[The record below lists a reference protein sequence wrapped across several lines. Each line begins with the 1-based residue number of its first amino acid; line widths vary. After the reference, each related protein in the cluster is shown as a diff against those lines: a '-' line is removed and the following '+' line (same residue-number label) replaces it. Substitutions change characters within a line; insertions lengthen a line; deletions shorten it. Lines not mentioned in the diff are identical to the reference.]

1 MKKIFNFKKKKGSPS
16 PSETGSVLSAS
27 YDVKEKDLGKVHKA
41 AFSGDVVKLR
51 QLAKKNDL
59 NQLDKE
65 NRTALHIACACGH
78 RDVVQFLVESKVKLN
93 LCDNQNRSA
102 LMKAVQC
109 EQDRSVS
116 LLLDHEADPNLVDI
130 NGNTALH
137 LAARIPSLPVTLQL
151 LEHSANINVQNK
163 DGNTPLML
171 AVMENHADMTE
182 LLLKEG
188 ADVNVKNQEQR
199 SALMIAAC
207 NGQISMV
214 RLLLQY
220 DADITVKDDKGWSSD
235 DYAVMNGHHAC
246 SHLIIEHGTKRRSLQ
261 SPSHFTASKKKQ
273 TSVLGS
279 PGGIGAG
286 LALGG
291 PALDKDAA
299 GSSSAGAR
307 KDTEDHSHTESI
319 SRASKSGAADSWP
332 SSDDDDDDDD
342 ELDLSPK
349 KQKVNLKQLI
359 STTKREKVE
368 GGQSELKELPSGS
381 KLDVEGNE
389 SPEDESEEGEDDE
402 GEDDDGEEEEEEEE
416 EEGEDDD
423 DDENDENED
432 DEEDDDEEGDE
443 QEETAVACETTGLPG
458 LPKTVAIGT
467 TEQSEMANE
476 NVYQPGW
483 DMMEDSVS
491 GDSPLKVRTY
501 QEEEASEK
509 MDMKETI
516 SEKMLFGGL
525 IPGILNLEDGCL
537 VSAVSFEA
545 RFSDEEDNKEAND
558 SPSPPAEC
566 ETSLPSVDRTS
577 NRNPVESKNENQSDD
592 DVWEDD
598 DDEDEELLKTE
609 KNILEVEPSQGTA
622 IECDPQLLDETD
634 DVPLGQN
641 EGITDLDTSN
651 LDVPSASPKSK
662 AVTTADDDE
671 DDWDDVDEE
680 EEVQTKMPL
689 NLFLTLLGQKEPES
703 PEVSWESGSDK
714 SDGMS
719 EGDKES
725 NMEMPNAE
733 KDQNQEALVQDDNT
747 SRASLEPIEH
757 LSQSPLHEEPGCIDQ
772 SDDSGAI
779 PVSMIVGQS
788 DEDQSI
794 SQEHDSQVKQMQYD
808 FASGSVKVSEIDQI
822 SDVSDN
828 ESLSEEYDVCINDAD
843 LPQASYLSNSSPKCS
858 ATSSPAQ
865 FEKPLLM
872 RSLSNSPKPLN
883 AMSPVP
889 TSPSPKHAP
898 SPRQSAGLC
907 HQHSTATSP
916 QNSSS
921 SNHSPSPLHCSP
933 STPMIVHLDQD
944 SQDMIKS
951 TNPESPQH
959 SSPDSQV
966 EDDLSVE
973 FADERSTEVI
983 EPEPALQEEIPYTVI
998 DEVDLTSDSDEDDG
1012 EEQLEKLH
1020 EQNSVNKSVMEE
1032 RRSKHGSLQEEAST
1046 EDEEEEDEREEP
1058 EEMCEKAKDPQNG
1071 GTSKEKRRDFLSELG
1086 LEKEDENDDSPWDS
1100 ESGSES
1106 PRKKQASAP
1115 HTPAK
1120 SHRSMSSI
1128 YEEYTEV
1135 LRKDEDDEEEK
1146 ETEIPPKV
1154 VKREIASVL
1163 SKLMDSKEANKKT
1176 DLMEELGLGDAD
1188 DLEDASDWDS
1198 ASTTSKASKKFP
1210 VHKLDEEPVFE
1221 SPAASGLPITS
1232 EEQGVDTREHKEAS
1246 PERNKPTTSSTTPLP
1261 SPRSLNPNASSK
1273 PLPLPRLRLDSN
1285 QRPESEE
1292 SDWDLETSSPAKMTN
1307 SLPNVA
1313 EPDTVNR
1320 QEPKAEDVESEDSS
1334 YASEDAAQARE
1345 ALQASSVDITRPSN
1359 LEPLE
1364 RPTSPREDE
1373 QEEKADEIPWEER
1386 YEKIWV
1392 ENNKKETKSQYRN
1405 VAAELKER
1413 FGELEHKEPL
1423 SDLSEQEWK
1432 EDEQGDEEEKKELEK
1447 EADDEDSS
1455 EEEGESIVRP
1465 IARARSAIL
1474 LPIPEQRESSL
1485 EDSQSESVHRTVS
1498 VEVSDAELPSDQ
1510 HNPQII
1516 PEALTDEAQEPENR
1530 TNNTEEPESGS
1541 KDKCPL
1547 ESASEKEPEELHR
1560 PTLLVENELQVP
1572 PKVLEVLS
1580 SDSNKVDE
1588 GLWKS
1593 RLEGNKEQLD
1603 GMRGEQQPSALWDTR
1618 GTRERGEL
1626 DQGEGKETDNNSGN
1640 PKPQQE
1646 GMADGRSLG
1655 REGSVSPR
1663 HLTRSPRSTDR
1674 ARPHGEEDEEEEK
1687 KTVGSQARNLHV
1699 APPLQ
1704 GKPSR
1709 PATHHNGDLESVFD
1723 DSTLSELSE
1732 EDRRSPSSR
1741 RKKEQSTGEL
1751 EMADDF
1757 EDLTQSSDTAT
1768 EELETPVSGYHNAS
1782 LLFKQLDSSYL
1793 DSVSVVK
1800 LQNMFHEYERT
1811 IQRERDRHSRLADK
1825 TSRLEQERNEFKIL
1839 LDDIR
1844 GSKSSLEHLKLE
1856 LETDMNN
1863 LKFLL
1868 RQEQEKHQSALMLY
1882 NKTREQLQRKEEQQR
1897 AEAEECH
1904 KAELKVRSLELEI
1917 RALKNSIKQLEE
1929 DRDESQSLLSH
1940 ERSARALQEE
1950 LLNNH
1955 LRKQQNIE
1963 KENLRNLNKSN
1974 EAMSQLTE
1982 ASDRERELM
1991 QQNRAIQDELN
2002 AARAEL
2008 DHSQCHSRQEESRL
2022 AEERDVLRERLEDAR
2037 RDMKLSEEALAQTV
2051 FQYNGQL
2058 SALKAECSVITAKRE
2073 HERQVRQ
2080 QLEAEAEASRA
2091 RLQAALQEAE
2101 RCQASRTDAE
2111 RTLQRD
2117 REEHQRA
2124 QEKHIFE
2131 SSTQRDTIQS
2141 LSQKL
2146 SKAEARANS
2155 LENECHRNA
2164 LTIAEKGVLL
2174 ETLAREK
2181 DQALAKLK
2189 ELEATVL
2196 NEREQ
2201 ASRAGARQEAMQ
2213 ERLAQA
2219 QSENALL
2226 RQQLEEALNKG
2237 SAKDKAVTDVH
2248 QNFAEMLNQLR
2259 ADGEERVHLVEE
2271 RSKELAKTN
2280 SELRDQNYKL
2290 EQEKADRESSLR
2302 QLQQELAD
2310 CLKKLSM
2317 CEASLEVNTRYRNDL
2332 EEEKARTLKD
2342 MDRLKGKLQE
2352 SEEVYVQAERRIS
2365 QLKSSLDDKER
2376 EACSTAQKLEEAL
2389 AASTGKAQTIKQ
2401 LEEAVQRLEIENAR
2415 LEATA
2420 KQQTNR
2426 IEVLQKGVQEGTV
2439 RSGSSPGEGVRN
2451 RLEDIVTNLQSGKM
2465 TLEEQLNREV
2475 QKQSMLSHNAQD
2487 SQALWEE
2494 ELKSRSR
2501 LGLRLSELE
2510 KEKGE
2515 LTNQMELEKKKAK
2528 KLAEQKKSVDTR
2540 LEQEMKR
2547 NTDLQKEMLKTLLKT
2562 AKKQLREQGG
2572 GQLDSP
2578 LGSFRGDMSHR
2589 LEAESTIS
2597 RMKTRVDELQSQYER
2612 EASRCSRLEEVNRQ
2626 LKEKLSSVKSLSRS
2640 HEQLERS
2647 KRQLEEEVASLRR
2660 QLEAG
2665 VMDQSQAEQYRRETE
2680 ERARQEIR
2688 HKLEEVNLFLQ
2699 TQAASQEALEQMK
2712 AANEA
2717 SQRTQQEQRIRDLE
2731 GELSR
2736 LRSVQQDS
2744 LVQRDSSHTELERY
2758 KQLYSEELRLRKS
2771 LAAKLERSNERLA
2784 EANTKL
2790 LSERQR
2796 SKSLLNSS
2804 IVNGG
2809 LGGPALDVASLGTVG
2824 AYGASLGPLNR
2835 SLGLGTPLLG
2845 TVGESQSSRVE
2856 AYLAKMQT
2864 ELEKNISKELDYGG
2878 TARMSPVGSASGSQN
2893 LNLNVTL
2900 EQPDPVSRA
2909 TQQYLEVLKKNYMI

>member
-16 PSETGSVLSAS
+16 PSETASVLSAS

-41 AFSGDVVKLR
+41 AFSGDVAKLR

-65 NRTALHIACACGH
+65 NRTALHIACSCGH
-78 RDVVQFLVESKVKLN
+78 TDVVQFLVETKVKLN

-116 LLLDHEADPNLVDI
+116 LLLEHEADPNLVDI

-137 LAARIPSLPVTLQL
+137 LAARIPSLPVALQL
-151 LEHSANINVQNK
+151 LEHSANINAQNK

-171 AVMENHADMTE
+171 AVMENHTDMTE

-199 SALMIAAC
+199 SALMIVAC

-279 PGGIGAG
+279 PGGIVAS
-286 LALGG
+286 LPLGG
-291 PALDKDAA
+291 PALDKD
-299 GSSSAGAR
+299 
-307 KDTEDHSHTESI
+307 DTEDISHTDSI

-332 SSDDDDDDDD
+332 SSDDDD
-342 ELDLSPK
+342 ELDLRPK
-349 KQKVNLKQLI
+349 KQKVNLKKLI
-359 STTKREKVE
+359 STSKRENIEVIADRDADKSWSGSE
-368 GGQSELKELPSGS
+368 SELDSEDKGVNRPPLSRPLPSS
-381 KLDVEGNE
+381 STSLQ
-389 SPEDESEEGEDDE
+389 PP
-402 GEDDDGEEEEEEEE
+402 
-416 EEGEDDD
+416 
-423 DDENDENED
+423 
-432 DEEDDDEEGDE
+432 
-443 QEETAVACETTGLPG
+443 VAT
-458 LPKTVAIGT
+458 
-467 TEQSEMANE
+467 
-476 NVYQPGW
+476 
-483 DMMEDSVS
+483 
-491 GDSPLKVRTY
+491 
-501 QEEEASEK
+501 
-509 MDMKETI
+509 
-516 SEKMLFGGL
+516 
-525 IPGILNLEDGCL
+525 
-537 VSAVSFEA
+537 
-545 RFSDEEDNKEAND
+545 
-558 SPSPPAEC
+558 PPA
-566 ETSLPSVDRTS
+566 SLPH
-577 NRNPVESKNENQSDD
+577 P
-592 DVWEDD
+592 
-598 DDEDEELLKTE
+598 
-609 KNILEVEPSQGTA
+609 
-622 IECDPQLLDETD
+622 PQM
-634 DVPLGQN
+634 
-641 EGITDLDTSN
+641 S
-651 LDVPSASPKSK
+651 S
-662 AVTTADDDE
+662 
-671 DDWDDVDEE
+671 
-680 EEVQTKMPL
+680 
-689 NLFLTLLGQKEPES
+689 TLL
-703 PEVSWESGSDK
+703 
-714 SDGMS
+714 
-719 EGDKES
+719 
-725 NMEMPNAE
+725 
-733 KDQNQEALVQDDNT
+733 
-747 SRASLEPIEH
+747 
-757 LSQSPLHEEPGCIDQ
+757 
-772 SDDSGAI
+772 
-779 PVSMIVGQS
+779 
-788 DEDQSI
+788 
-794 SQEHDSQVKQMQYD
+794 
-808 FASGSVKVSEIDQI
+808 
-822 SDVSDN
+822 
-828 ESLSEEYDVCINDAD
+828 
-843 LPQASYLSNSSPKCS
+843 SSTHK
-858 ATSSPAQ
+858 
-865 FEKPLLM
+865 
-872 RSLSNSPKPLN
+872 
-883 AMSPVP
+883 
-889 TSPSPKHAP
+889 
-898 SPRQSAGLC
+898 
-907 HQHSTATSP
+907 
-916 QNSSS
+916 
-921 SNHSPSPLHCSP
+921 
-933 STPMIVHLDQD
+933 
-944 SQDMIKS
+944 
-951 TNPESPQH
+951 
-959 SSPDSQV
+959 
-966 EDDLSVE
+966 
-973 FADERSTEVI
+973 
-983 EPEPALQEEIPYTVI
+983 
-998 DEVDLTSDSDEDDG
+998 
-1012 EEQLEKLH
+1012 
-1020 EQNSVNKSVMEE
+1020 
-1032 RRSKHGSLQEEAST
+1032 EEAST
-1046 EDEEEEDEREEP
+1046 EDEEEEDVEEEEDEREEL
-1058 EEMCEKAKDPQNG
+1058 EEICEKSNAPQNG
-1071 GTSKEKRRDFLSELG
+1071 GTSKDKRRDFLSELG
-1086 LEKEDENDDSPWDS
+1086 LEKDENDDSPWDS
-1100 ESGSES
+1100 EQSGSES
-1106 PRKKQASAP
+1106 PRKKQASGLQ
-1115 HTPAK
+1115 TPAK
-1120 SHRSMSSI
+1120 SHKSMSSI
-1128 YEEYTEV
+1128 CEENTEV
-1135 LRKDEDDEEEK
+1135 LRNDEDDVEEK

-1154 VKREIASVL
+1154 IKREPVSVL

-1198 ASTTSKASKKFP
+1198 ASTTSKASKNFP
-1210 VHKLDEEPVFE
+1210 VHKLEEEPVFE
-1221 SPAASGLPITS
+1221 SPAASALPITPQQQ
-1232 EEQGVDTREHKEAS
+1232 EVVTKEHEEAS
-1246 PERNKPTTSSTTPLP
+1246 PERNKPTTSSTQPLP
-1261 SPRSLNPNASSK
+1261 SPRSLNPNGSSK
-1273 PLPLPRLRLDSN
+1273 PRPLPRLRLDSN

-1292 SDWDLETSSPAKMTN
+1292 SDWDTDTSSPAKTTN
-1307 SLPNVA
+1307 SLPNVTESNA
-1313 EPDTVNR
+1313 VHQ
-1320 QEPKAEDVESEDSS
+1320 QEPKAEDDESENSS
-1334 YASEDAAQARE
+1334 DASENADQARE
-1345 ALQASSVDITRPSN
+1345 ALQTSSVDINKPSN
-1359 LEPLE
+1359 EPLKL
-1364 RPTSPREDE
+1364 PTSPREDE
-1373 QEEKADEIPWEER
+1373 QDEKTDEIPWEER

-1392 ENNKKETKSQYRN
+1392 ETEKKETKSQYKN
-1405 VAAELKER
+1405 VAAELKEK
-1413 FGELEHKEPL
+1413 FGELEHKEPG
-1423 SDLSEQEWK
+1423 DLLEQEWQQAQQK
-1432 EDEQGDEEEKKELEK
+1432 DEEEIKEVEK
-1447 EADDEDSS
+1447 EADEDDSS
-1455 EEEGESIVRP
+1455 EEEGEPIVRP

-1474 LPIPEQRESSL
+1474 LPIPEQRESGL

-1516 PEALTDEAQEPENR
+1516 PESLTNEAQQPENR
-1530 TNNTEEPESGS
+1530 ADGTDDNEGANSESKENCQQESGFGV
-1541 KDKCPL
+1541 
-1547 ESASEKEPEELHR
+1547 EEELEELYR
-1560 PTLLVENELQVP
+1560 PPLLAENELKVP
-1572 PKVLEVLS
+1572 PKILEVLS
-1580 SDSNKVDE
+1580 SDSDEVDE

-1593 RLEGNKEQLD
+1593 RLEGGKEQTD
-1603 GMRGEQQPSALWDTR
+1603 VMRGERQPSALWDSGGSR
-1618 GTRERGEL
+1618 GRAEL
-1626 DQGEGKETDNNSGN
+1626 DQGKGKKTDTNSGN
-1640 PKPQQE
+1640 PKPRQE

-1663 HLTRSPRSTDR
+1663 HLSRSPRSTDR
-1674 ARPHGEEDEEEEK
+1674 APPHGEEDEKEEEK
-1687 KTVGSQARNLHV
+1687 KTVGSQARNLCV
-1699 APPLQ
+1699 APPPLQ

-1768 EELETPVSGYHNAS
+1768 EELETPVSGYRNAS
-1782 LLFKQLDSSYL
+1782 LLFKQLDSSFM

-1825 TSRLEQERNEFKIL
+1825 TSQLEQERNELKIL
-1839 LDDIR
+1839 LDEIR
-1844 GSKSSLEHLKLE
+1844 GSKSSLEHLRLE

-1897 AEAEECH
+1897 AEAEERH

-1929 DRDESQSLLSH
+1929 DRDESQRLLSH
-1940 ERSARALQEE
+1940 ERSARALHEE

-1955 LRKQQNIE
+1955 LRKQQDIE
-1963 KENLRNLNKSN
+1963 EENLRNLNKSN

-1991 QQNRAIQDELN
+1991 QQNRALQDELN
-2002 AARAEL
+2002 SSRAEL
-2008 DHSQCHSRQEESRL
+2008 DRSQCHSRQEESRL
-2022 AEERDVLRERLEDAR
+2022 AEERDALRERLEDTR

-2058 SALKAECSVITAKRE
+2058 GALKAECSVVTAKLE

-2117 REEHQRA
+2117 REEHQRT

-2155 LENECHRNA
+2155 LENECHRNS
-2164 LTIAEKGVLL
+2164 LTIAEKAVLL

-2181 DQALAKLK
+2181 DQAQAKLK
-2189 ELEATVL
+2189 EQEATVL
-2196 NEREQ
+2196 SEREL
-2201 ASRAGARQEAMQ
+2201 ASRAGAKLEALQ

-2219 QSENALL
+2219 QSEGALL

-2259 ADGEERVHLVEE
+2259 ADGEERVQLVEE
-2271 RSKELAKTN
+2271 RSKELARTN
-2280 SELRDQNYKL
+2280 GELREQNYKL
-2290 EQEKADRESSLR
+2290 EQEKAERETSLR

-2310 CLKKLSM
+2310 SLKKLSM

-2342 MDRLKGKLQE
+2342 MDRLKAKLQE

-2365 QLKSSLDDKER
+2365 HLKSSLDDKER

-2389 AASTGKAQTIKQ
+2389 SASTGKEQTIRQ

-2415 LEATA
+2415 LEATT
-2420 KQQTNR
+2420 KQQSNR
-2426 IEVLQKGVQEGTV
+2426 IEALQKGVQEGTV
-2439 RSGSSPGEGVRN
+2439 VRN
-2451 RLEDIVTNLQSGKM
+2451 RLEDLVTNLQSSKM

-2487 SQALWEE
+2487 SQTLWEE
-2494 ELKSRSR
+2494 ELKGRSR

-2510 KEKGE
+2510 REKGE

-2528 KLAEQKKSVDTR
+2528 KLAEHKKSVDTR

-2547 NTDLQKEMLKTLLKT
+2547 NTDLQKEMYRLKTLLKT
-2562 AKKQLREQGG
+2562 AKKQLRDQGPP
-2572 GQLDSP
+2572 QLDSP
-2578 LGSFRGDMSHR
+2578 LASFRGDMSHR
-2589 LEAESTIS
+2589 LEAESAST
-2597 RMKTRVDELQSQYER
+2597 RMKTRMDELQSQFER

-2626 LKEKLSSVKSLSRS
+2626 LKEKLASVKGLSRS
-2640 HEQLERS
+2640 HEQTERS
-2647 KRQLEEEVASLRR
+2647 KRQLEEEVAGLRR
-2660 QLEAG
+2660 QLEDG
-2665 VMDQSQAEQYRRETE
+2665 VMNQSQAEQYRRETE
-2680 ERARQEIR
+2680 ERARHEIR

-2712 AANEA
+2712 AVNEA
-2717 SQRTQQEQRIRDLE
+2717 SQRAQMEQRIKDLE

-2736 LRSVQQDS
+2736 TRSVQQDS
-2744 LVQRDSSHTELERY
+2744 LVQRDSSRTELERY

-2771 LAAKLERSNERLA
+2771 LASKLERSNERLA

-2796 SKSLLNSS
+2796 SKSLLTSS
-2804 IVNGG
+2804 FVNGS
-2809 LGGPALDVASLGTVG
+2809 LGGPALDVASLGSVG

-2845 TVGESQSSRVE
+2845 TVGESQSNRVE

-2864 ELEKNISKELDYGG
+2864 ELEKNISKELDYVTGELEGG
-2878 TARMSPVGSASGSQN
+2878 SARLSPVGSASGSQN
-2893 LNLNVTL
+2893 LNLNVTQ
-2900 EQPDPVSRA
+2900 EQTDPVSRA

>member
-16 PSETGSVLSAS
+16 PSETASVLSAS

-41 AFSGDVVKLR
+41 AFSGDVAKLR

-78 RDVVQFLVESKVKLN
+78 TDVVQFLVESKVKLN

-116 LLLDHEADPNLVDI
+116 LLLEHEADPNLVDI

-137 LAARIPSLPVTLQL
+137 LAARIPTLPVALQL
-151 LEHSANINVQNK
+151 LEHSANINAQNK

-199 SALMIAAC
+199 SALMIVAC

-261 SPSHFTASKKKQ
+261 SPSHFTSSKKKQ
-273 TSVLGS
+273 ASVLGS
-279 PGGIGAG
+279 PGGIVAG
-286 LALGG
+286 LPLGV

-299 GSSSAGAR
+299 GSSSAGAG
-307 KDTEDHSHTESI
+307 KDTEDNSHTDSI

-332 SSDDDDDDDD
+332 SSDDDD

-349 KQKVNLKQLI
+349 KQKVNLKKLI
-359 STTKREKVE
+359 STSKREKIEVIADRDADKSWSGSE
-368 GGQSELKELPSGS
+368 SELDCEDKGVNRPPLSRPLPSS
-381 KLDVEGNE
+381 STSLQ
-389 SPEDESEEGEDDE
+389 PP
-402 GEDDDGEEEEEEEE
+402 
-416 EEGEDDD
+416 
-423 DDENDENED
+423 
-432 DEEDDDEEGDE
+432 
-443 QEETAVACETTGLPG
+443 VAT
-458 LPKTVAIGT
+458 
-467 TEQSEMANE
+467 
-476 NVYQPGW
+476 
-483 DMMEDSVS
+483 
-491 GDSPLKVRTY
+491 
-501 QEEEASEK
+501 
-509 MDMKETI
+509 
-516 SEKMLFGGL
+516 
-525 IPGILNLEDGCL
+525 
-537 VSAVSFEA
+537 
-545 RFSDEEDNKEAND
+545 
-558 SPSPPAEC
+558 PPA
-566 ETSLPSVDRTS
+566 SLPHPPQMSSTPFS
-577 NRNPVESKNENQSDD
+577 STHK
-592 DVWEDD
+592 EDAS
-598 DDEDEELLKTE
+598 TE
-609 KNILEVEPSQGTA
+609 
-622 IECDPQLLDETD
+622 
-634 DVPLGQN
+634 
-641 EGITDLDTSN
+641 
-651 LDVPSASPKSK
+651 
-662 AVTTADDDE
+662 
-671 DDWDDVDEE
+671 DEE
-680 EEVQTKMPL
+680 EEDV
-689 NLFLTLLGQKEPES
+689 
-703 PEVSWESGSDK
+703 
-714 SDGMS
+714 
-719 EGDKES
+719 
-725 NMEMPNAE
+725 
-733 KDQNQEALVQDDNT
+733 
-747 SRASLEPIEH
+747 
-757 LSQSPLHEEPGCIDQ
+757 EE
-772 SDDSGAI
+772 
-779 PVSMIVGQS
+779 
-788 DEDQSI
+788 ED
-794 SQEHDSQVKQMQYD
+794 V
-808 FASGSVKVSEIDQI
+808 
-822 SDVSDN
+822 
-828 ESLSEEYDVCINDAD
+828 
-843 LPQASYLSNSSPKCS
+843 
-858 ATSSPAQ
+858 
-865 FEKPLLM
+865 
-872 RSLSNSPKPLN
+872 
-883 AMSPVP
+883 
-889 TSPSPKHAP
+889 
-898 SPRQSAGLC
+898 
-907 HQHSTATSP
+907 
-916 QNSSS
+916 
-921 SNHSPSPLHCSP
+921 
-933 STPMIVHLDQD
+933 
-944 SQDMIKS
+944 
-951 TNPESPQH
+951 
-959 SSPDSQV
+959 
-966 EDDLSVE
+966 
-973 FADERSTEVI
+973 
-983 EPEPALQEEIPYTVI
+983 
-998 DEVDLTSDSDEDDG
+998 
-1012 EEQLEKLH
+1012 
-1020 EQNSVNKSVMEE
+1020 
-1032 RRSKHGSLQEEAST
+1032 
-1046 EDEEEEDEREEP
+1046 EEEEDEREEP
-1058 EEMCEKAKDPQNG
+1058 EEMCEKSNVPQNG
-1071 GTSKEKRRDFLSELG
+1071 GTSEDKRRDFLSELG

-1100 ESGSES
+1100 EHHNHPKTGFPQPVLRKPLQSGSES
-1106 PRKKQASAP
+1106 PRKKQASGP

-1120 SHRSMSSI
+1120 PHKSMSSI
-1128 YEEYTEV
+1128 CEENTEDFLYVPSFVRGGRDINLLRSIGQPGGCRPMV
-1135 LRKDEDDEEEK
+1135 LRNDEDDVEEK
-1146 ETEIPPKV
+1146 ETEIPPQV
-1154 VKREIASVL
+1154 IKREPVSVL

-1198 ASTTSKASKKFP
+1198 ASTTSKASKNFP
-1210 VHKLDEEPVFE
+1210 VHKLEEEPVFE
-1221 SPAASGLPITS
+1221 SPAASALPITPQQQ
-1232 EEQGVDTREHKEAS
+1232 EVDTRKHEEAS
-1246 PERNKPTTSSTTPLP
+1246 PERNKPTTSSTQPLP
-1261 SPRSLNPNASSK
+1261 SPRSLNPDGSSK
-1273 PLPLPRLRLDSN
+1273 PRPLPQLRLDSN

-1292 SDWDLETSSPAKMTN
+1292 SDWDTDTSSPAKTTN
-1307 SLPNVA
+1307 SLPNIA
-1313 EPDTVNR
+1313 EPDAV
-1320 QEPKAEDVESEDSS
+1320 QPKAEDDESENSS
-1334 YASEDAAQARE
+1334 DASE
-1345 ALQASSVDITRPSN
+1345 N
-1359 LEPLE
+1359 
-1364 RPTSPREDE
+1364 
-1373 QEEKADEIPWEER
+1373 AD
-1386 YEKIWV
+1386 
-1392 ENNKKETKSQYRN
+1392 QGG
-1405 VAAELKER
+1405 KER
-1413 FGELEHKEPL
+1413 
-1423 SDLSEQEWK
+1423 
-1432 EDEQGDEEEKKELEK
+1432 
-1447 EADDEDSS
+1447 
-1455 EEEGESIVRP
+1455 
-1465 IARARSAIL
+1465 
-1474 LPIPEQRESSL
+1474 
-1485 EDSQSESVHRTVS
+1485 T
-1498 VEVSDAELPSDQ
+1498 
-1510 HNPQII
+1510 
-1516 PEALTDEAQEPENR
+1516 
-1530 TNNTEEPESGS
+1530 
-1541 KDKCPL
+1541 
-1547 ESASEKEPEELHR
+1547 
-1560 PTLLVENELQVP
+1560 
-1572 PKVLEVLS
+1572 
-1580 SDSNKVDE
+1580 
-1588 GLWKS
+1588 
-1593 RLEGNKEQLD
+1593 D
-1603 GMRGEQQPSALWDTR
+1603 GMRGEHQPSALWDTGGSR
-1618 GTRERGEL
+1618 AEL
-1626 DQGEGKETDNNSGN
+1626 DQGKGKKTDTNSGN

-1646 GMADGRSLG
+1646 GMADGRCLE

-1674 ARPHGEEDEEEEK
+1674 APPHGEEDEKEEEK
-1687 KTVGSQARNLHV
+1687 KTVGSQARNLCV

-1709 PATHHNGDLESVFD
+1709 PATRHNGDLESVFD

-1768 EELETPVSGYHNAS
+1768 EELETPVSGYRNVS

-1825 TSRLEQERNEFKIL
+1825 TSQLEQERNELKIL
-1839 LDDIR
+1839 LDEIR

-1897 AEAEECH
+1897 AEAEERH

-1929 DRDESQSLLSH
+1929 DRDESQRLLSH
-1940 ERSARALQEE
+1940 ERSARALHEE

-1955 LRKQQNIE
+1955 LRKQQDIE
-1963 KENLRNLNKSN
+1963 EENLRNLNKSN

-1991 QQNRAIQDELN
+1991 QQNRTLQDELN

-2008 DHSQCHSRQEESRL
+2008 DRSQCHSRQEESRL
-2022 AEERDVLRERLEDAR
+2022 AEERDALRERLEDTR

-2058 SALKAECSVITAKRE
+2058 SALKAECSVITAKME

-2164 LTIAEKGVLL
+2164 LTIAEKAVLL

-2181 DQALAKLK
+2181 DQVQAKLK

-2196 NEREQ
+2196 SEREQ
-2201 ASRAGARQEAMQ
+2201 ASRAGAKLEAMQ
-2213 ERLAQA
+2213 ERLAQT
-2219 QSENALL
+2219 QSEGALL

-2271 RSKELAKTN
+2271 RSNELAKTN
-2280 SELRDQNYKL
+2280 SELREQNYKL
-2290 EQEKADRESSLR
+2290 EQEKAERETSLR

-2376 EACSTAQKLEEAL
+2376 EACSTAKKLEEAL
-2389 AASTGKAQTIKQ
+2389 AASTGKEQTIRQ

-2415 LEATA
+2415 LEATT

-2426 IEVLQKGVQEGTV
+2426 IEALQKGVQEGAV
-2439 RSGSSPGEGVRN
+2439 LSGSSPGEGVRN
-2451 RLEDIVTNLQSGKM
+2451 RLEDLVTNLQSSKM

-2475 QKQSMLSHNAQD
+2475 QKQSMISHNAQD

-2547 NTDLQKEMLKTLLKT
+2547 NTDLQKEMYRLKTLLKT

-2572 GQLDSP
+2572 AQLDST

-2589 LEAESTIS
+2589 LEAESSFS
-2597 RMKTRVDELQSQYER
+2597 RMKTRMDELQSQYER

-2626 LKEKLSSVKSLSRS
+2626 LKEKLASVKGLSRS
-2640 HEQLERS
+2640 HEQMERS
-2647 KRQLEEEVASLRR
+2647 KRQLEEEVAGLRR

-2717 SQRTQQEQRIRDLE
+2717 SQRSQLEQRIKDLE
-2731 GELSR
+2731 GELGR

-2744 LVQRDSSHTELERY
+2744 LVQRDSSRSELERY
-2758 KQLYSEELRLRKS
+2758 RQLYGEELRLRKS
-2771 LAAKLERSNERLA
+2771 LASKLERSNERLA

-2796 SKSLLNSS
+2796 SKSLLTSS
-2804 IVNGG
+2804 IVNGS
-2809 LGGPALDVASLGTVG
+2809 LGGPALDVASLGSVG

-2845 TVGESQSSRVE
+2845 TVGESQSNRVE

-2864 ELEKNISKELDYGG
+2864 ELERNISKELDYGELEG
-2878 TARMSPVGSASGSQN
+2878 GSARMSPVGSASGSQN
-2893 LNLNVTL
+2893 LNVTL
-2900 EQPDPVSRA
+2900 EQKDPVSRA

>member
-1 MKKIFNFKKKKGSPS
+1 MKKIFNFKKKKGSRS

-27 YDVKEKDLGKVHKA
+27 YDVKEKDLAKIHKA
-41 AFSGDVVKLR
+41 AFSGDVAKIR

-78 RDVVQFLVESKVKLN
+78 TDVVQFLVESKVKLN

-116 LLLDHEADPNLVDI
+116 LLLEHEADPNLVDI

-137 LAARIPSLPVTLQL
+137 LAARIPSLPVALQL
-151 LEHSANINVQNK
+151 LEHSANINAQNK

-188 ADVNVKNQEQR
+188 AEVNVKNQEQR

-261 SPSHFTASKKKQ
+261 SPSHFTGSKKKP

-286 LALGG
+286 LSLGG

-299 GSSSAGAR
+299 GSSSAGAG
-307 KDTEDHSHTESI
+307 KDTEYNSHTESI
-319 SRASKSGAADSWP
+319 SRASKSGAADPWP
-332 SSDDDDDDDD
+332 SSDDDDD

-349 KQKVNLKQLI
+349 KHKVNLKKLI
-359 STTKREKVE
+359 SSTKREKVE
-368 GGQSELKELPSGS
+368 VIVDRDADKSWSGSESEPDSGNKGEIHHPLSRPLPSS
-381 KLDVEGNE
+381 
-389 SPEDESEEGEDDE
+389 S
-402 GEDDDGEEEEEEEE
+402 
-416 EEGEDDD
+416 
-423 DDENDENED
+423 
-432 DEEDDDEEGDE
+432 
-443 QEETAVACETTGLPG
+443 TALHPPVATPPASLPH
-458 LPKTVAIGT
+458 PPQMSSTPFSST
-467 TEQSEMANE
+467 
-476 NVYQPGW
+476 
-483 DMMEDSVS
+483 
-491 GDSPLKVRTY
+491 LKV
-501 QEEEASEK
+501 
-509 MDMKETI
+509 
-516 SEKMLFGGL
+516 
-525 IPGILNLEDGCL
+525 
-537 VSAVSFEA
+537 
-545 RFSDEEDNKEAND
+545 
-558 SPSPPAEC
+558 
-566 ETSLPSVDRTS
+566 
-577 NRNPVESKNENQSDD
+577 
-592 DVWEDD
+592 
-598 DDEDEELLKTE
+598 
-609 KNILEVEPSQGTA
+609 
-622 IECDPQLLDETD
+622 
-634 DVPLGQN
+634 
-641 EGITDLDTSN
+641 
-651 LDVPSASPKSK
+651 
-662 AVTTADDDE
+662 
-671 DDWDDVDEE
+671 
-680 EEVQTKMPL
+680 
-689 NLFLTLLGQKEPES
+689 TLS
-703 PEVSWESGSDK
+703 
-714 SDGMS
+714 
-719 EGDKES
+719 
-725 NMEMPNAE
+725 
-733 KDQNQEALVQDDNT
+733 
-747 SRASLEPIEH
+747 
-757 LSQSPLHEEPGCIDQ
+757 
-772 SDDSGAI
+772 
-779 PVSMIVGQS
+779 
-788 DEDQSI
+788 
-794 SQEHDSQVKQMQYD
+794 
-808 FASGSVKVSEIDQI
+808 
-822 SDVSDN
+822 
-828 ESLSEEYDVCINDAD
+828 
-843 LPQASYLSNSSPKCS
+843 
-858 ATSSPAQ
+858 
-865 FEKPLLM
+865 
-872 RSLSNSPKPLN
+872 
-883 AMSPVP
+883 
-889 TSPSPKHAP
+889 
-898 SPRQSAGLC
+898 
-907 HQHSTATSP
+907 
-916 QNSSS
+916 
-921 SNHSPSPLHCSP
+921 
-933 STPMIVHLDQD
+933 
-944 SQDMIKS
+944 
-951 TNPESPQH
+951 
-959 SSPDSQV
+959 
-966 EDDLSVE
+966 
-973 FADERSTEVI
+973 
-983 EPEPALQEEIPYTVI
+983 
-998 DEVDLTSDSDEDDG
+998 
-1012 EEQLEKLH
+1012 
-1020 EQNSVNKSVMEE
+1020 
-1032 RRSKHGSLQEEAST
+1032 
-1046 EDEEEEDEREEP
+1046 DEEEEDEEDEDEREEL
-1058 EEMCEKAKDPQNG
+1058 EEMCDKAKGPQNG
-1071 GTSKEKRRDFLSELG
+1071 ATSKEKRRDFLSELG

-1106 PRKKQASAP
+1106 PQKKQASDL

-1120 SHRSMSSI
+1120 LHRSMSSI
-1128 YEEYTEV
+1128 CEENSEDFLYVPSFVRGGRNSNLVRSLGQPGACRPMV

-1154 VKREIASVL
+1154 VKRETVSVL

-1210 VHKLDEEPVFE
+1210 VHKLDEEPIFE
-1221 SPAASGLPITS
+1221 SPAASVLPITS
-1232 EEQGVDTREHKEAS
+1232 EEQDMDTREHKEAS
-1246 PERNKPTTSSTTPLP
+1246 PERNKPTTLSTTPQP

-1273 PLPLPRLRLDSN
+1273 PQALPRLRLDSN
-1285 QRPESEE
+1285 QRLESEE
-1292 SDWDLETSSPAKMTN
+1292 SDLDLETSSPAKMTN
-1307 SLPNVA
+1307 SLPNIA
-1313 EPDTVNR
+1313 EPDAVHR
-1320 QEPKAEDVESEDSS
+1320 QEPKAKDVESENSS
-1334 YASEDAAQARE
+1334 YTSEDA
-1345 ALQASSVDITRPSN
+1345 
-1359 LEPLE
+1359 
-1364 RPTSPREDE
+1364 
-1373 QEEKADEIPWEER
+1373 
-1386 YEKIWV
+1386 
-1392 ENNKKETKSQYRN
+1392 
-1405 VAAELKER
+1405 
-1413 FGELEHKEPL
+1413 
-1423 SDLSEQEWK
+1423 
-1432 EDEQGDEEEKKELEK
+1432 
-1447 EADDEDSS
+1447 
-1455 EEEGESIVRP
+1455 
-1465 IARARSAIL
+1465 
-1474 LPIPEQRESSL
+1474 
-1485 EDSQSESVHRTVS
+1485 
-1498 VEVSDAELPSDQ
+1498 DQ
-1510 HNPQII
+1510 
-1516 PEALTDEAQEPENR
+1516 
-1530 TNNTEEPESGS
+1530 
-1541 KDKCPL
+1541 
-1547 ESASEKEPEELHR
+1547 
-1560 PTLLVENELQVP
+1560 
-1572 PKVLEVLS
+1572 
-1580 SDSNKVDE
+1580 
-1588 GLWKS
+1588 
-1593 RLEGNKEQLD
+1593 GNKEQLD
-1603 GMRGEQQPSALWDTR
+1603 SMKGEHLPSALWDTR

-1626 DQGEGKETDNNSGN
+1626 DQAKGKKTDNNSGN
-1640 PKPQQE
+1640 LKPQQK

-1687 KTVGSQARNLHV
+1687 KTVGSQARNLRV

-1709 PATHHNGDLESVFD
+1709 PATRHNGDLESVFD

-1751 EMADDF
+1751 EMGDDF

-1825 TSRLEQERNEFKIL
+1825 TSQLEQERNELKIL
-1839 LDDIR
+1839 LDEIR
-1844 GSKSSLEHLKLE
+1844 GSKTGLEHLKLE

-1868 RQEQEKHQSALMLY
+1868 RQEQEKHQSAHMLY

-1897 AEAEECH
+1897 AEAEERH

-1929 DRDESQSLLSH
+1929 DRDESQRLLSH

-1963 KENLRNLNKSN
+1963 EENLRNLNKSN

-1991 QQNRAIQDELN
+1991 QQNRALQDDLN
-2002 AARAEL
+2002 TARAEL
-2008 DHSQCHSRQEESRL
+2008 DRSQCHSRQEESRL
-2022 AEERDVLRERLEDAR
+2022 AEERDALRERLEDAR

-2058 SALKAECSVITAKRE
+2058 SALKAECSVITAKLE

-2080 QLEAEAEASRA
+2080 QLEAEAEASRG

-2111 RTLQRD
+2111 RSLQRD

-2196 NEREQ
+2196 SEREQ
-2201 ASRAGARQEAMQ
+2201 ASRAGARQEAVQ

-2237 SAKDKAVTDVH
+2237 SAKEKAVTDVQ

-2332 EEEKARTLKD
+2332 EEEKVRTHKD
-2342 MDRLKGKLQE
+2342 MDRLRGKLQE

-2389 AASTGKAQTIKQ
+2389 AASTSKEQTIKQ

-2415 LEATA
+2415 LEATT

-2439 RSGSSPGEGVRN
+2439 LSGSSPGEGVRN
-2451 RLEDIVTNLQSGKM
+2451 RLEDIVTNLQSSKM

-2494 ELKSRSR
+2494 ELKGRSR

-2528 KLAEQKKSVDTR
+2528 KLSEQKKSVDTR

-2547 NTDLQKEMLKTLLKT
+2547 NTDLQKEMYRLKTLLKT

-2578 LGSFRGDMSHR
+2578 LGSFRADMSHR
-2589 LEAESTIS
+2589 LEAESAVS

-2647 KRQLEEEVASLRR
+2647 KRQLEEEVSSLRR

-2717 SQRTQQEQRIRDLE
+2717 SQRAQLEQRIRDLE

-2736 LRSVQQDS
+2736 LRSIQQDS
-2744 LVQRDSSHTELERY
+2744 LVQRDSSNTELERY

-2796 SKSLLNSS
+2796 SKSLLTSS
-2804 IVNGG
+2804 IGNAG
-2809 LGGPALDVASLGTVG
+2809 LGGPALDMASVG

-2878 TARMSPVGSASGSQN
+2878 TARMSPVGSASSSQNQN
-2893 LNLNVTL
+2893 LNLTL

>member
-1 MKKIFNFKKKKGSPS
+1 MKKIFNFKKKKGSRS

-27 YDVKEKDLGKVHKA
+27 YDLKEKDLAKIHKA
-41 AFSGDVVKLR
+41 AFSGDVAKIR

-78 RDVVQFLVESKVKLN
+78 TDVVQFLVESKAKLN

-116 LLLDHEADPNLVDI
+116 LLLEHEADPNLVDI

-137 LAARIPSLPVTLQL
+137 LSARIPSLPVALQL
-151 LEHSANINVQNK
+151 LEHSANINAQNK

-188 ADVNVKNQEQR
+188 AEVNVKNQEQR

-207 NGQISMV
+207 SGQISMV

-261 SPSHFTASKKKQ
+261 SPSHFTGSKKKP

-299 GSSSAGAR
+299 GSSSAGAG
-307 KDTEDHSHTESI
+307 KDTEDNSHTESI

-332 SSDDDDDDDD
+332 SSDDDDD

-349 KQKVNLKQLI
+349 KHKVNLKKLI
-359 STTKREKVE
+359 SSTKREKVE
-368 GGQSELKELPSGS
+368 VIVDRDADKSWSGSESEPDSGNKGEIHHPLSRPLPSSSTALHPPVATPPASLPHPPQMSSTPFSSTLKE
-381 KLDVEGNE
+381 
-389 SPEDESEEGEDDE
+389 ED
-402 GEDDDGEEEEEEEE
+402 
-416 EEGEDDD
+416 
-423 DDENDENED
+423 
-432 DEEDDDEEGDE
+432 
-443 QEETAVACETTGLPG
+443 
-458 LPKTVAIGT
+458 
-467 TEQSEMANE
+467 
-476 NVYQPGW
+476 
-483 DMMEDSVS
+483 
-491 GDSPLKVRTY
+491 
-501 QEEEASEK
+501 
-509 MDMKETI
+509 
-516 SEKMLFGGL
+516 
-525 IPGILNLEDGCL
+525 
-537 VSAVSFEA
+537 
-545 RFSDEEDNKEAND
+545 
-558 SPSPPAEC
+558 
-566 ETSLPSVDRTS
+566 
-577 NRNPVESKNENQSDD
+577 
-592 DVWEDD
+592 
-598 DDEDEELLKTE
+598 
-609 KNILEVEPSQGTA
+609 
-622 IECDPQLLDETD
+622 
-634 DVPLGQN
+634 
-641 EGITDLDTSN
+641 
-651 LDVPSASPKSK
+651 
-662 AVTTADDDE
+662 
-671 DDWDDVDEE
+671 
-680 EEVQTKMPL
+680 
-689 NLFLTLLGQKEPES
+689 
-703 PEVSWESGSDK
+703 
-714 SDGMS
+714 
-719 EGDKES
+719 
-725 NMEMPNAE
+725 
-733 KDQNQEALVQDDNT
+733 
-747 SRASLEPIEH
+747 
-757 LSQSPLHEEPGCIDQ
+757 
-772 SDDSGAI
+772 
-779 PVSMIVGQS
+779 
-788 DEDQSI
+788 
-794 SQEHDSQVKQMQYD
+794 
-808 FASGSVKVSEIDQI
+808 
-822 SDVSDN
+822 
-828 ESLSEEYDVCINDAD
+828 
-843 LPQASYLSNSSPKCS
+843 
-858 ATSSPAQ
+858 
-865 FEKPLLM
+865 
-872 RSLSNSPKPLN
+872 
-883 AMSPVP
+883 
-889 TSPSPKHAP
+889 
-898 SPRQSAGLC
+898 
-907 HQHSTATSP
+907 
-916 QNSSS
+916 
-921 SNHSPSPLHCSP
+921 
-933 STPMIVHLDQD
+933 
-944 SQDMIKS
+944 
-951 TNPESPQH
+951 
-959 SSPDSQV
+959 
-966 EDDLSVE
+966 
-973 FADERSTEVI
+973 
-983 EPEPALQEEIPYTVI
+983 
-998 DEVDLTSDSDEDDG
+998 
-1012 EEQLEKLH
+1012 
-1020 EQNSVNKSVMEE
+1020 
-1032 RRSKHGSLQEEAST
+1032 ST
-1046 EDEEEEDEREEP
+1046 EDEEEEEDEDEREEL
-1058 EEMCEKAKDPQNG
+1058 EEMCDKAKDPQNG
-1071 GTSKEKRRDFLSELG
+1071 ATSKEKRRDFLSELG

-1106 PRKKQASAP
+1106 PQKKQASDL

-1128 YEEYTEV
+1128 CEENTEV

-1146 ETEIPPKV
+1146 EAEIPPKV
-1154 VKREIASVL
+1154 VKRETVSVL

-1221 SPAASGLPITS
+1221 SPAASVLPITS
-1232 EEQGVDTREHKEAS
+1232 EEQDMDTREHKEAS
-1246 PERNKPTTSSTTPLP
+1246 PERNKPTISSTTPQP

-1273 PLPLPRLRLDSN
+1273 PQALPRLRLDSS
-1285 QRPESEE
+1285 QRLEGEE
-1292 SDWDLETSSPAKMTN
+1292 SDLDLETSSPAKMTY

-1313 EPDTVNR
+1313 EPDAVHR

-1334 YASEDAAQARE
+1334 YASEDA
-1345 ALQASSVDITRPSN
+1345 
-1359 LEPLE
+1359 
-1364 RPTSPREDE
+1364 
-1373 QEEKADEIPWEER
+1373 
-1386 YEKIWV
+1386 
-1392 ENNKKETKSQYRN
+1392 
-1405 VAAELKER
+1405 
-1413 FGELEHKEPL
+1413 
-1423 SDLSEQEWK
+1423 
-1432 EDEQGDEEEKKELEK
+1432 
-1447 EADDEDSS
+1447 
-1455 EEEGESIVRP
+1455 
-1465 IARARSAIL
+1465 
-1474 LPIPEQRESSL
+1474 
-1485 EDSQSESVHRTVS
+1485 
-1498 VEVSDAELPSDQ
+1498 DQ
-1510 HNPQII
+1510 
-1516 PEALTDEAQEPENR
+1516 
-1530 TNNTEEPESGS
+1530 
-1541 KDKCPL
+1541 
-1547 ESASEKEPEELHR
+1547 
-1560 PTLLVENELQVP
+1560 
-1572 PKVLEVLS
+1572 
-1580 SDSNKVDE
+1580 
-1588 GLWKS
+1588 
-1593 RLEGNKEQLD
+1593 GNKEQLD
-1603 GMRGEQQPSALWDTR
+1603 SMKGEHLPSALWDTR

-1626 DQGEGKETDNNSGN
+1626 DQGKGKKIDNNSGN
-1640 PKPQQE
+1640 LKPQQK
-1646 GMADGRSLG
+1646 GMDDGRSLG

-1687 KTVGSQARNLHV
+1687 KTVGSQARNLRV

-1709 PATHHNGDLESVFD
+1709 PATRHNGDLESVFD

-1751 EMADDF
+1751 EMGDDF

-1825 TSRLEQERNEFKIL
+1825 TSQLEQERNELKIL
-1839 LDDIR
+1839 LDEIR
-1844 GSKSSLEHLKLE
+1844 GSKTGLEHLKLE

-1868 RQEQEKHQSALMLY
+1868 RQEQEKHQSAHMLY

-1897 AEAEECH
+1897 AEAEERH

-1929 DRDESQSLLSH
+1929 DRDESQRLLSH

-1963 KENLRNLNKSN
+1963 EENLRNLNKSN

-1991 QQNRAIQDELN
+1991 QQNRVLQDDLN
-2002 AARAEL
+2002 TARAEL
-2008 DHSQCHSRQEESRL
+2008 DRSQCHSRQEESRL
-2022 AEERDVLRERLEDAR
+2022 AEERDALRERLEDAR

-2058 SALKAECSVITAKRE
+2058 SALKAECSVITAKLE

-2080 QLEAEAEASRA
+2080 QLEAEAEASRG

-2111 RTLQRD
+2111 RSLQRD

-2131 SSTQRDTIQS
+2131 SSTHRDTIQS

-2155 LENECHRNA
+2155 LENECHRSA

-2189 ELEATVL
+2189 ELETTVL
-2196 NEREQ
+2196 SEREQ
-2201 ASRAGARQEAMQ
+2201 ASRAGARQEAVQ

-2219 QSENALL
+2219 QSESALL

-2237 SAKDKAVTDVH
+2237 SAKERAVTDVQ

-2332 EEEKARTLKD
+2332 EEEKLRTHKD
-2342 MDRLKGKLQE
+2342 MDRLRGKLQE

-2389 AASTGKAQTIKQ
+2389 AASTSKEQTIKQ

-2439 RSGSSPGEGVRN
+2439 VRN
-2451 RLEDIVTNLQSGKM
+2451 RLEDIVTNLQSSKM

-2494 ELKSRSR
+2494 ELKGRSR

-2528 KLAEQKKSVDTR
+2528 KLSEQKKSVDTR

-2547 NTDLQKEMLKTLLKT
+2547 NTDLQKEMYRLKTLLKT
-2562 AKKQLREQGG
+2562 AKKQLREPGG
-2572 GQLDSP
+2572 GQLDSS

-2589 LEAESTIS
+2589 LEAESTVS

-2647 KRQLEEEVASLRR
+2647 KRQLEEEVSSLRR

-2717 SQRTQQEQRIRDLE
+2717 SQRAQLEQRIRDLE

-2736 LRSVQQDS
+2736 LRSIQQDS
-2744 LVQRDSSHTELERY
+2744 LVQRDSSNTELERY
-2758 KQLYSEELRLRKS
+2758 KQLYGEELRLRKS

-2796 SKSLLNSS
+2796 SKSLLTSS

-2809 LGGPALDVASLGTVG
+2809 LGGPALDMASLGSVG

-2878 TARMSPVGSASGSQN
+2878 SARMSPVGSASGSQN
-2893 LNLNVTL
+2893 LTPTL

>member
-16 PSETGSVLSAS
+16 TSETASVLSAS

-65 NRTALHIACACGH
+65 NRTALHIACSCGH
-78 RDVVQFLVESKVKLN
+78 TDAVQFLVESKVKLN

-116 LLLDHEADPNLVDI
+116 LLLEHEADPNLVDI

-137 LAARIPSLPVTLQL
+137 LAARIPSLPVALQL
-151 LEHSANINVQNK
+151 LEHSANINAQNK

-199 SALMIAAC
+199 SALMIVAC

-220 DADITVKDDKGWSSD
+220 DADIMVKDDKGWSSD

-246 SHLIIEHGTKRRSLQ
+246 SHLIIEHGTKRRALQ

-273 TSVLGS
+273 TSVLSS
-279 PGGIGAG
+279 PGGIVAG
-286 LALGG
+286 LPLGG

-299 GSSSAGAR
+299 GSSSAVAG
-307 KDTEDHSHTESI
+307 KDTEDNSHTDSI

-332 SSDDDDDDDD
+332 SSDDDD

-349 KQKVNLKQLI
+349 KQKVNLKKLI
-359 STTKREKVE
+359 STSKREKLEVKADRDADKSWS
-368 GGQSELKELPSGS
+368 GSESEPDSEDKGVNHPPLSRPLPSIS
-381 KLDVEGNE
+381 TSLQ
-389 SPEDESEEGEDDE
+389 PP
-402 GEDDDGEEEEEEEE
+402 
-416 EEGEDDD
+416 
-423 DDENDENED
+423 
-432 DEEDDDEEGDE
+432 
-443 QEETAVACETTGLPG
+443 VATPASLPH
-458 LPKTVAIGT
+458 PPQMSSTPFSSTHK
-467 TEQSEMANE
+467 
-476 NVYQPGW
+476 
-483 DMMEDSVS
+483 
-491 GDSPLKVRTY
+491 
-501 QEEEASEK
+501 EEA
-509 MDMKETI
+509 
-516 SEKMLFGGL
+516 L
-525 IPGILNLEDGCL
+525 
-537 VSAVSFEA
+537 
-545 RFSDEEDNKEAND
+545 
-558 SPSPPAEC
+558 
-566 ETSLPSVDRTS
+566 
-577 NRNPVESKNENQSDD
+577 
-592 DVWEDD
+592 
-598 DDEDEELLKTE
+598 
-609 KNILEVEPSQGTA
+609 
-622 IECDPQLLDETD
+622 
-634 DVPLGQN
+634 
-641 EGITDLDTSN
+641 
-651 LDVPSASPKSK
+651 
-662 AVTTADDDE
+662 
-671 DDWDDVDEE
+671 
-680 EEVQTKMPL
+680 
-689 NLFLTLLGQKEPES
+689 
-703 PEVSWESGSDK
+703 
-714 SDGMS
+714 
-719 EGDKES
+719 
-725 NMEMPNAE
+725 
-733 KDQNQEALVQDDNT
+733 
-747 SRASLEPIEH
+747 
-757 LSQSPLHEEPGCIDQ
+757 
-772 SDDSGAI
+772 
-779 PVSMIVGQS
+779 
-788 DEDQSI
+788 
-794 SQEHDSQVKQMQYD
+794 
-808 FASGSVKVSEIDQI
+808 
-822 SDVSDN
+822 
-828 ESLSEEYDVCINDAD
+828 
-843 LPQASYLSNSSPKCS
+843 
-858 ATSSPAQ
+858 
-865 FEKPLLM
+865 
-872 RSLSNSPKPLN
+872 
-883 AMSPVP
+883 
-889 TSPSPKHAP
+889 
-898 SPRQSAGLC
+898 
-907 HQHSTATSP
+907 
-916 QNSSS
+916 
-921 SNHSPSPLHCSP
+921 
-933 STPMIVHLDQD
+933 
-944 SQDMIKS
+944 
-951 TNPESPQH
+951 
-959 SSPDSQV
+959 
-966 EDDLSVE
+966 
-973 FADERSTEVI
+973 
-983 EPEPALQEEIPYTVI
+983 
-998 DEVDLTSDSDEDDG
+998 
-1012 EEQLEKLH
+1012 
-1020 EQNSVNKSVMEE
+1020 
-1032 RRSKHGSLQEEAST
+1032 T
-1046 EDEEEEDEREEP
+1046 EDEEEEDVEEEDDEREEL
-1058 EEMCEKAKDPQNG
+1058 EEMGEKSNVSQNG
-1071 GTSKEKRRDFLSELG
+1071 GTSSKDKRRDLLSELG
-1086 LEKEDENDDSPWDS
+1086 LEKDENDDSLWDS

-1106 PRKKQASAP
+1106 PRKKQASGLQ
-1115 HTPAK
+1115 TPAK
-1120 SHRSMSSI
+1120 SHKSMSSI
-1128 YEEYTEV
+1128 CVENTADFLYVPSFVRGGRDVNLLRSIGQPGGCRPMV
-1135 LRKDEDDEEEK
+1135 LRNDEDDVEEK

-1154 VKREIASVL
+1154 IKRETVSVL
-1163 SKLMDSKEANKKT
+1163 SKLMESNETNQKT

-1198 ASTTSKASKKFP
+1198 ASTTSKASKNFP
-1210 VHKLDEEPVFE
+1210 VHKLEGEPVFE
-1221 SPAASGLPITS
+1221 SPADSALPITPQQQ
-1232 EEQGVDTREHKEAS
+1232 EVETREHEEAS
-1246 PERNKPTTSSTTPLP
+1246 PERNKPPSSITQPLP
-1261 SPRSLNPNASSK
+1261 SPRSLNPNGSSK
-1273 PLPLPRLRLDSN
+1273 PRPLPRLRLDSN
-1285 QRPESEE
+1285 QRPDSEE
-1292 SDWDLETSSPAKMTN
+1292 SDWDTDNSSPAKTTK
-1307 SLPNVA
+1307 SLPNV
-1313 EPDTVNR
+1313 T
-1320 QEPKAEDVESEDSS
+1320 EPKAVHQQEPEADESENSSDSS
-1334 YASEDAAQARE
+1334 
-1345 ALQASSVDITRPSN
+1345 
-1359 LEPLE
+1359 
-1364 RPTSPREDE
+1364 
-1373 QEEKADEIPWEER
+1373 EKAD
-1386 YEKIWV
+1386 
-1392 ENNKKETKSQYRN
+1392 
-1405 VAAELKER
+1405 
-1413 FGELEHKEPL
+1413 
-1423 SDLSEQEWK
+1423 
-1432 EDEQGDEEEKKELEK
+1432 QGGKELT
-1447 EADDEDSS
+1447 DD
-1455 EEEGESIVRP
+1455 
-1465 IARARSAIL
+1465 
-1474 LPIPEQRESSL
+1474 
-1485 EDSQSESVHRTVS
+1485 
-1498 VEVSDAELPSDQ
+1498 
-1510 HNPQII
+1510 
-1516 PEALTDEAQEPENR
+1516 
-1530 TNNTEEPESGS
+1530 
-1541 KDKCPL
+1541 
-1547 ESASEKEPEELHR
+1547 
-1560 PTLLVENELQVP
+1560 
-1572 PKVLEVLS
+1572 
-1580 SDSNKVDE
+1580 
-1588 GLWKS
+1588 
-1593 RLEGNKEQLD
+1593 
-1603 GMRGEQQPSALWDTR
+1603 MRGGHLTSALWDT
-1618 GTRERGEL
+1618 GGSRERAEL
-1626 DQGEGKETDNNSGN
+1626 NLGKGKKIDTNFGN

-1646 GMADGRSLG
+1646 GMADSRSLG

-1663 HLTRSPRSTDR
+1663 HLTKSPRSTDR
-1674 ARPHGEEDEEEEK
+1674 APPHGEEDEKEEEK
-1687 KTVGSQARNLHV
+1687 KTVGSQTRNLCV

-1709 PATHHNGDLESVFD
+1709 PATRHNGDLGSVFD
-1723 DSTLSELSE
+1723 DSSLSELSE

-1741 RKKEQSTGEL
+1741 RKKEQNTGEL

-1768 EELETPVSGYHNAS
+1768 EELETPVSGYRNAS
-1782 LLFKQLDSSYL
+1782 QLFKQLDSSYL

-1825 TSRLEQERNEFKIL
+1825 TSQLEQERNELKIL
-1839 LDDIR
+1839 LDEIR

-1868 RQEQEKHQSALMLY
+1868 RQEQEKHQSAHMLY

-1897 AEAEECH
+1897 AEAEERH

-1929 DRDESQSLLSH
+1929 DRDESQRLLSH
-1940 ERSARALQEE
+1940 ERSARALHEE

-1955 LRKQQNIE
+1955 LRKQQDIE
-1963 KENLRNLNKSN
+1963 EENLRNLNKSN

-1991 QQNRAIQDELN
+1991 QQNRALQDELN
-2002 AARAEL
+2002 GTRAEL
-2008 DHSQCHSRQEESRL
+2008 DRSQCHSRQEESRL
-2022 AEERDVLRERLEDAR
+2022 SEERDALRERLEDTR

-2058 SALKAECSVITAKRE
+2058 SALKAECSVITAKLE

-2080 QLEAEAEASRA
+2080 QMEAEAEASRA

-2101 RCQASRTDAE
+2101 RCQASRTEAE

-2131 SSTQRDTIQS
+2131 SSAQRDTIQS

-2164 LTIAEKGVLL
+2164 LTIAEKAVLL

-2181 DQALAKLK
+2181 DQSQAKLK
-2189 ELEATVL
+2189 EQEATVL
-2196 NEREQ
+2196 SEREQ
-2201 ASRAGARQEAMQ
+2201 ASRAGAKLEAMQ

-2219 QSENALL
+2219 QSEGALL

-2280 SELRDQNYKL
+2280 GELREQNYKL
-2290 EQEKADRESSLR
+2290 EQEKDERETSLR

-2310 CLKKLSM
+2310 SLKKLSM

-2332 EEEKARTLKD
+2332 EEEKVRTLKD

-2365 QLKSSLDDKER
+2365 HLKSSLDDKER
-2376 EACSTAQKLEEAL
+2376 EACSIAQKLEEAL
-2389 AASTGKAQTIKQ
+2389 AASTGKEQTIRQ

-2426 IEVLQKGVQEGTV
+2426 IEALQKGVQDGAV
-2439 RSGSSPGEGVRN
+2439 LSGSSPGEGVRN
-2451 RLEDIVTNLQSGKM
+2451 RLEDLVTNLQSSKM

-2487 SQALWEE
+2487 SQTLWEE

-2528 KLAEQKKSVDTR
+2528 KLGEQKKSVDTR

-2547 NTDLQKEMLKTLLKT
+2547 NTDLQKEMYRLKTLLKT
-2562 AKKQLREQGG
+2562 AKKQLRDQGG
-2572 GQLDSP
+2572 GQLDSTV
-2578 LGSFRGDMSHR
+2578 GSFRGDMSHR
-2589 LEAESTIS
+2589 LESESAFS
-2597 RMKTRVDELQSQYER
+2597 RMKTRMDELQSQYER
-2612 EASRCSRLEEVNRQ
+2612 EASRCSRMEEVNRQ
-2626 LKEKLSSVKSLSRS
+2626 LKEKLASVKSLSRS
-2640 HEQLERS
+2640 HEQMERS
-2647 KRQLEEEVASLRR
+2647 NRQLEEELAGLRR

-2717 SQRTQQEQRIRDLE
+2717 SQRAQQEQRIKDLE

-2736 LRSVQQDS
+2736 LRSIQQDS
-2744 LVQRDSSHTELERY
+2744 LVQRDSSRTELERY
-2758 KQLYSEELRLRKS
+2758 RQLYGEELRLRKS
-2771 LAAKLERSNERLA
+2771 LASKLERSNERLA

-2796 SKSLLNSS
+2796 SKSLLTSS
-2804 IVNGG
+2804 IVNGS
-2809 LGGPALDVASLGTVG
+2809 LGGPALDVASLGSVG

-2845 TVGESQSSRVE
+2845 TVGESQSNRVE

-2864 ELEKNISKELDYGG
+2864 ELEKNISKELDYVTGELEGG
-2878 TARMSPVGSASGSQN
+2878 SARLSPVGSASGSQN

-2900 EQPDPVSRA
+2900 EQKDPVSRA

>member
-1 MKKIFNFKKKKGSPS
+1 MKKIFNFKKKKGSRS

-27 YDVKEKDLGKVHKA
+27 YDLKEKDLAKIHKA
-41 AFSGDVVKLR
+41 AFSGDVAKIR

-78 RDVVQFLVESKVKLN
+78 TDVVQFLVESKAKLN

-116 LLLDHEADPNLVDI
+116 LLLEHEADPNLVDI

-137 LAARIPSLPVTLQL
+137 LSARIPSLPVALQL
-151 LEHSANINVQNK
+151 LEHSANINAQNK

-188 ADVNVKNQEQR
+188 AEVNVKNQEQR

-207 NGQISMV
+207 SGQISMV

-261 SPSHFTASKKKQ
+261 SPSHFTGSKKKP

-299 GSSSAGAR
+299 GSSSAGAG
-307 KDTEDHSHTESI
+307 KDTEDNSHTESI

-332 SSDDDDDDDD
+332 SSDDDDD

-349 KQKVNLKQLI
+349 KHKVNLKKLI
-359 STTKREKVE
+359 SSTKREKVE
-368 GGQSELKELPSGS
+368 VIVDRDADKSWSGSESEPDSGNKGEIHHPLSRPLPSSSTALHPPVATPPASLPHPPQMSSTPFSSTLKE
-381 KLDVEGNE
+381 
-389 SPEDESEEGEDDE
+389 ED
-402 GEDDDGEEEEEEEE
+402 
-416 EEGEDDD
+416 
-423 DDENDENED
+423 
-432 DEEDDDEEGDE
+432 
-443 QEETAVACETTGLPG
+443 
-458 LPKTVAIGT
+458 
-467 TEQSEMANE
+467 
-476 NVYQPGW
+476 
-483 DMMEDSVS
+483 
-491 GDSPLKVRTY
+491 
-501 QEEEASEK
+501 
-509 MDMKETI
+509 
-516 SEKMLFGGL
+516 
-525 IPGILNLEDGCL
+525 
-537 VSAVSFEA
+537 
-545 RFSDEEDNKEAND
+545 
-558 SPSPPAEC
+558 
-566 ETSLPSVDRTS
+566 
-577 NRNPVESKNENQSDD
+577 
-592 DVWEDD
+592 
-598 DDEDEELLKTE
+598 
-609 KNILEVEPSQGTA
+609 
-622 IECDPQLLDETD
+622 
-634 DVPLGQN
+634 
-641 EGITDLDTSN
+641 
-651 LDVPSASPKSK
+651 
-662 AVTTADDDE
+662 
-671 DDWDDVDEE
+671 
-680 EEVQTKMPL
+680 
-689 NLFLTLLGQKEPES
+689 
-703 PEVSWESGSDK
+703 
-714 SDGMS
+714 
-719 EGDKES
+719 
-725 NMEMPNAE
+725 
-733 KDQNQEALVQDDNT
+733 
-747 SRASLEPIEH
+747 
-757 LSQSPLHEEPGCIDQ
+757 
-772 SDDSGAI
+772 
-779 PVSMIVGQS
+779 
-788 DEDQSI
+788 
-794 SQEHDSQVKQMQYD
+794 
-808 FASGSVKVSEIDQI
+808 
-822 SDVSDN
+822 
-828 ESLSEEYDVCINDAD
+828 
-843 LPQASYLSNSSPKCS
+843 
-858 ATSSPAQ
+858 
-865 FEKPLLM
+865 
-872 RSLSNSPKPLN
+872 
-883 AMSPVP
+883 
-889 TSPSPKHAP
+889 
-898 SPRQSAGLC
+898 
-907 HQHSTATSP
+907 
-916 QNSSS
+916 
-921 SNHSPSPLHCSP
+921 
-933 STPMIVHLDQD
+933 
-944 SQDMIKS
+944 
-951 TNPESPQH
+951 
-959 SSPDSQV
+959 
-966 EDDLSVE
+966 
-973 FADERSTEVI
+973 
-983 EPEPALQEEIPYTVI
+983 
-998 DEVDLTSDSDEDDG
+998 
-1012 EEQLEKLH
+1012 
-1020 EQNSVNKSVMEE
+1020 
-1032 RRSKHGSLQEEAST
+1032 ST
-1046 EDEEEEDEREEP
+1046 EDEEEEEDEDEREEL
-1058 EEMCEKAKDPQNG
+1058 EEMCDKAKDPQNG
-1071 GTSKEKRRDFLSELG
+1071 ATSKEKRRDFLSELG

-1106 PRKKQASAP
+1106 PQKKQASDL

-1128 YEEYTEV
+1128 CEENTEDFLYVPSFVRGGRNSNLVGSLGQPGACRPMV

-1146 ETEIPPKV
+1146 EAEIPPKV
-1154 VKREIASVL
+1154 VKRETVSVL

-1221 SPAASGLPITS
+1221 SPAASVLPITS
-1232 EEQGVDTREHKEAS
+1232 EEQDMDTREHKEAS
-1246 PERNKPTTSSTTPLP
+1246 PERNKPTISSTTPQP

-1273 PLPLPRLRLDSN
+1273 PQALPRLRLDSS
-1285 QRPESEE
+1285 QRLEGEE
-1292 SDWDLETSSPAKMTN
+1292 SDLDLETSSPAKMTY

-1313 EPDTVNR
+1313 EPDAVHR

-1334 YASEDAAQARE
+1334 YASEDA
-1345 ALQASSVDITRPSN
+1345 
-1359 LEPLE
+1359 
-1364 RPTSPREDE
+1364 
-1373 QEEKADEIPWEER
+1373 
-1386 YEKIWV
+1386 
-1392 ENNKKETKSQYRN
+1392 
-1405 VAAELKER
+1405 
-1413 FGELEHKEPL
+1413 
-1423 SDLSEQEWK
+1423 
-1432 EDEQGDEEEKKELEK
+1432 
-1447 EADDEDSS
+1447 
-1455 EEEGESIVRP
+1455 
-1465 IARARSAIL
+1465 
-1474 LPIPEQRESSL
+1474 
-1485 EDSQSESVHRTVS
+1485 
-1498 VEVSDAELPSDQ
+1498 DQ
-1510 HNPQII
+1510 
-1516 PEALTDEAQEPENR
+1516 
-1530 TNNTEEPESGS
+1530 
-1541 KDKCPL
+1541 
-1547 ESASEKEPEELHR
+1547 
-1560 PTLLVENELQVP
+1560 
-1572 PKVLEVLS
+1572 
-1580 SDSNKVDE
+1580 
-1588 GLWKS
+1588 
-1593 RLEGNKEQLD
+1593 GNKEQLD
-1603 GMRGEQQPSALWDTR
+1603 SMKGEHLPSALWDTR

-1626 DQGEGKETDNNSGN
+1626 DQGKGKKIDNNSGN
-1640 PKPQQE
+1640 LKPQQK
-1646 GMADGRSLG
+1646 GMDDGRSLG

-1687 KTVGSQARNLHV
+1687 KTVGSQARNLRV

-1709 PATHHNGDLESVFD
+1709 PATRHNGDLESVFD

-1751 EMADDF
+1751 EMGDDF

-1825 TSRLEQERNEFKIL
+1825 TSQLEQERNELKIL
-1839 LDDIR
+1839 LDEIR
-1844 GSKSSLEHLKLE
+1844 GSKTGLEHLKLE

-1868 RQEQEKHQSALMLY
+1868 RQEQEKHQSAHMLY

-1897 AEAEECH
+1897 AEAEERH

-1929 DRDESQSLLSH
+1929 DRDESQRLLSH

-1963 KENLRNLNKSN
+1963 EENLRNLNKSN

-1991 QQNRAIQDELN
+1991 QQNRVLQDDLN
-2002 AARAEL
+2002 TARAEL
-2008 DHSQCHSRQEESRL
+2008 DRSQCHSRQEESRL
-2022 AEERDVLRERLEDAR
+2022 AEERDALRERLEDAR

-2058 SALKAECSVITAKRE
+2058 SALKAECSVITAKLE

-2080 QLEAEAEASRA
+2080 QLEAEAEASRG

-2111 RTLQRD
+2111 RSLQRD

-2131 SSTQRDTIQS
+2131 SSTHRDTIQS

-2155 LENECHRNA
+2155 LENECHRSA

-2189 ELEATVL
+2189 ELETTVL
-2196 NEREQ
+2196 SEREQ
-2201 ASRAGARQEAMQ
+2201 ASRAGARQEAVQ

-2219 QSENALL
+2219 QSESALL

-2237 SAKDKAVTDVH
+2237 SAKERAVTDVQ

-2332 EEEKARTLKD
+2332 EEEKLRTHKD
-2342 MDRLKGKLQE
+2342 MDRLRGKLQE

-2389 AASTGKAQTIKQ
+2389 AASTSKEQTIKQ

-2439 RSGSSPGEGVRN
+2439 LSGSSPGEGVRN
-2451 RLEDIVTNLQSGKM
+2451 RLEDIVTNLQSSKM

-2494 ELKSRSR
+2494 ELKGRSR

-2528 KLAEQKKSVDTR
+2528 KLSEQKKSVDTR

-2547 NTDLQKEMLKTLLKT
+2547 NTDLQKEMYRLKTLLKT
-2562 AKKQLREQGG
+2562 AKKQLREPGG
-2572 GQLDSP
+2572 GQLDSS

-2589 LEAESTIS
+2589 LEAESTVS

-2647 KRQLEEEVASLRR
+2647 KRQLEEEVSSLRR

-2717 SQRTQQEQRIRDLE
+2717 SQRAQLEQRIRDLE

-2736 LRSVQQDS
+2736 LRSIQQDS
-2744 LVQRDSSHTELERY
+2744 LVQRDSSNTELERY
-2758 KQLYSEELRLRKS
+2758 KQLYGEELRLRKS

-2796 SKSLLNSS
+2796 SKSLLTSS

-2809 LGGPALDVASLGTVG
+2809 LGGPALDMASLGSVG

-2864 ELEKNISKELDYGG
+2864 ELEKNISKELDYEGG
-2878 TARMSPVGSASGSQN
+2878 SARMSPVGSASGSQN
-2893 LNLNVTL
+2893 LTPTL

>member
-1334 YASEDAAQARE
+1334 YASEDAAQ
-1345 ALQASSVDITRPSN
+1345 
-1359 LEPLE
+1359 
-1364 RPTSPREDE
+1364 
-1373 QEEKADEIPWEER
+1373 
-1386 YEKIWV
+1386 
-1392 ENNKKETKSQYRN
+1392 
-1405 VAAELKER
+1405 
-1413 FGELEHKEPL
+1413 
-1423 SDLSEQEWK
+1423 
-1432 EDEQGDEEEKKELEK
+1432 
-1447 EADDEDSS
+1447 
-1455 EEEGESIVRP
+1455 
-1465 IARARSAIL
+1465 
-1474 LPIPEQRESSL
+1474 
-1485 EDSQSESVHRTVS
+1485 
-1498 VEVSDAELPSDQ
+1498 
-1510 HNPQII
+1510 
-1516 PEALTDEAQEPENR
+1516 
-1530 TNNTEEPESGS
+1530 
-1541 KDKCPL
+1541 
-1547 ESASEKEPEELHR
+1547 
-1560 PTLLVENELQVP
+1560 
-1572 PKVLEVLS
+1572 
-1580 SDSNKVDE
+1580 
-1588 GLWKS
+1588 
-1593 RLEGNKEQLD
+1593 GNKEQLD

-1663 HLTRSPRSTDR
+1663 HLTRSP
-1674 ARPHGEEDEEEEK
+1674 
-1687 KTVGSQARNLHV
+1687 
-1699 APPLQ
+1699 
-1704 GKPSR
+1704 
-1709 PATHHNGDLESVFD
+1709 
-1723 DSTLSELSE
+1723 
-1732 EDRRSPSSR
+1732 RRSPSSR

-2439 RSGSSPGEGVRN
+2439 VRN

-2547 NTDLQKEMLKTLLKT
+2547 NTDLQKEMYRLKTLLKT

-2809 LGGPALDVASLGTVG
+2809 LGGPALDVASLGSVG

-2856 AYLAKMQT
+2856 AYLAK
-2864 ELEKNISKELDYGG
+2864 
-2878 TARMSPVGSASGSQN
+2878 
-2893 LNLNVTL
+2893 
-2900 EQPDPVSRA
+2900 VSDGA
-2909 TQQYLEVLKKNYMI
+2909 

>member
-41 AFSGDVVKLR
+41 AFSGDVAKLR

-78 RDVVQFLVESKVKLN
+78 TDVVQFLVESKVKLN

-116 LLLDHEADPNLVDI
+116 LLLEHEADPNLVDI

-137 LAARIPSLPVTLQL
+137 LAARIPSLPMVLQL
-151 LEHSANINVQNK
+151 LEHSANINAQNK
-163 DGNTPLML
+163 DGNTPLIL
-171 AVMENHADMTE
+171 TVMENHADMTE

-261 SPSHFTASKKKQ
+261 SPSHFTASKKKR

-299 GSSSAGAR
+299 GSRSTGAG
-307 KDTEDHSHTESI
+307 KDTEDNSHTDSI

-332 SSDDDDDDDD
+332 SSDDDD

-349 KQKVNLKQLI
+349 KQKVNLKKLI
-359 STTKREKVE
+359 SVTKRENVE
-368 GGQSELKELPSGS
+368 VIADRNADKSWSGSESEPDSEDKGAIRPPLSRPLPSS
-381 KLDVEGNE
+381 STSLQ
-389 SPEDESEEGEDDE
+389 PP
-402 GEDDDGEEEEEEEE
+402 
-416 EEGEDDD
+416 
-423 DDENDENED
+423 
-432 DEEDDDEEGDE
+432 
-443 QEETAVACETTGLPG
+443 VAT
-458 LPKTVAIGT
+458 
-467 TEQSEMANE
+467 
-476 NVYQPGW
+476 
-483 DMMEDSVS
+483 
-491 GDSPLKVRTY
+491 
-501 QEEEASEK
+501 
-509 MDMKETI
+509 
-516 SEKMLFGGL
+516 
-525 IPGILNLEDGCL
+525 
-537 VSAVSFEA
+537 
-545 RFSDEEDNKEAND
+545 
-558 SPSPPAEC
+558 PPA
-566 ETSLPSVDRTS
+566 SLPH
-577 NRNPVESKNENQSDD
+577 P
-592 DVWEDD
+592 
-598 DDEDEELLKTE
+598 
-609 KNILEVEPSQGTA
+609 
-622 IECDPQLLDETD
+622 PQ
-634 DVPLGQN
+634 
-641 EGITDLDTSN
+641 
-651 LDVPSASPKSK
+651 
-662 AVTTADDDE
+662 
-671 DDWDDVDEE
+671 
-680 EEVQTKMPL
+680 
-689 NLFLTLLGQKEPES
+689 
-703 PEVSWESGSDK
+703 
-714 SDGMS
+714 MS
-719 EGDKES
+719 
-725 NMEMPNAE
+725 
-733 KDQNQEALVQDDNT
+733 
-747 SRASLEPIEH
+747 
-757 LSQSPLHEEPGCIDQ
+757 
-772 SDDSGAI
+772 
-779 PVSMIVGQS
+779 
-788 DEDQSI
+788 
-794 SQEHDSQVKQMQYD
+794 
-808 FASGSVKVSEIDQI
+808 
-822 SDVSDN
+822 
-828 ESLSEEYDVCINDAD
+828 
-843 LPQASYLSNSSPKCS
+843 
-858 ATSSPAQ
+858 
-865 FEKPLLM
+865 
-872 RSLSNSPKPLN
+872 
-883 AMSPVP
+883 
-889 TSPSPKHAP
+889 
-898 SPRQSAGLC
+898 
-907 HQHSTATSP
+907 
-916 QNSSS
+916 
-921 SNHSPSPLHCSP
+921 
-933 STPMIVHLDQD
+933 STPF
-944 SQDMIKS
+944 SS
-951 TNPESPQH
+951 T
-959 SSPDSQV
+959 
-966 EDDLSVE
+966 L
-973 FADERSTEVI
+973 
-983 EPEPALQEEIPYTVI
+983 
-998 DEVDLTSDSDEDDG
+998 
-1012 EEQLEKLH
+1012 K
-1020 EQNSVNKSVMEE
+1020 
-1032 RRSKHGSLQEEAST
+1032 EEAST
-1046 EDEEEEDEREEP
+1046 EDEEEEEEEEEDEREEL
-1058 EEMCEKAKDPQNG
+1058 EEMCEKAEDSQNG
-1071 GTSKEKRRDFLSELG
+1071 GASKEKRRDFLSELG
-1086 LEKEDENDDSPWDS
+1086 LEKEDENDESPWDS

-1106 PRKKQASAP
+1106 PQKKQASAQ
-1115 HTPAK
+1115 HAK
-1120 SHRSMSSI
+1120 SHRSMYSI
-1128 YEEYTEV
+1128 CEENTEV
-1135 LRKDEDDEEEK
+1135 LRNDEDDDEEEK

-1154 VKREIASVL
+1154 NKREPVSVL

-1198 ASTTSKASKKFP
+1198 ASTTSKASKNYP
-1210 VHKLDEEPVFE
+1210 VHKLDEESLFE
-1221 SPAASGLPITS
+1221 SPAVSALPITP
-1232 EEQGVDTREHKEAS
+1232 QQQDVNTREHKEAN
-1246 PERNKPTTSSTTPLP
+1246 PERNKPTPLP

-1273 PLPLPRLRLDSN
+1273 PQPLPRLRLDSS

-1292 SDWDLETSSPAKMTN
+1292 SDWDTDTSSPAKKTA

-1313 EPDTVNR
+1313 EPDAVHR
-1320 QEPKAEDVESEDSS
+1320 QKPKAEDAESEDSS
-1334 YASEDAAQARE
+1334 DASEDA
-1345 ALQASSVDITRPSN
+1345 D
-1359 LEPLE
+1359 
-1364 RPTSPREDE
+1364 
-1373 QEEKADEIPWEER
+1373 
-1386 YEKIWV
+1386 
-1392 ENNKKETKSQYRN
+1392 
-1405 VAAELKER
+1405 
-1413 FGELEHKEPL
+1413 
-1423 SDLSEQEWK
+1423 
-1432 EDEQGDEEEKKELEK
+1432 QGD
-1447 EADDEDSS
+1447 
-1455 EEEGESIVRP
+1455 
-1465 IARARSAIL
+1465 
-1474 LPIPEQRESSL
+1474 
-1485 EDSQSESVHRTVS
+1485 
-1498 VEVSDAELPSDQ
+1498 
-1510 HNPQII
+1510 
-1516 PEALTDEAQEPENR
+1516 
-1530 TNNTEEPESGS
+1530 
-1541 KDKCPL
+1541 
-1547 ESASEKEPEELHR
+1547 
-1560 PTLLVENELQVP
+1560 
-1572 PKVLEVLS
+1572 
-1580 SDSNKVDE
+1580 
-1588 GLWKS
+1588 
-1593 RLEGNKEQLD
+1593 KEQAD
-1603 GMRGEQQPSALWDTR
+1603 GMRGEHQPSALWDTR

-1626 DQGEGKETDNNSGN
+1626 DQGKGKKIDTNSGN
-1640 PKPQQE
+1640 PKPKQE
-1646 GMADGRSLG
+1646 GMADSRSLG

-1674 ARPHGEEDEEEEK
+1674 APPHGEEDEEEEK

-1709 PATHHNGDLESVFD
+1709 PATRHNGDLESVFD

-1732 EDRRSPSSR
+1732 EDRRSPSLR

-1768 EELETPVSGYHNAS
+1768 EELETPVSGYRNAS

-1825 TSRLEQERNEFKIL
+1825 TSQLEQERNELKIM
-1839 LDDIR
+1839 LDEIR
-1844 GSKSSLEHLKLE
+1844 GSKSSLEHLRLE

-1897 AEAEECH
+1897 AEAEERH

-1917 RALKNSIKQLEE
+1917 RALKNSIKQIEE
-1929 DRDESQSLLSH
+1929 DRDESQRLLSH

-1955 LRKQQNIE
+1955 LRKQQDIE
-1963 KENLRNLNKSN
+1963 EENLRNLNKSN

-1991 QQNRAIQDELN
+1991 QQNRALQDEMN

-2008 DHSQCHSRQEESRL
+2008 DRSQCHSRQEESRL
-2022 AEERDVLRERLEDAR
+2022 AEEHDALRERLEDAR
-2037 RDMKLSEEALAQTV
+2037 RDMKLNEEALAQTV

-2058 SALKAECSVITAKRE
+2058 SALKAECSVITAKLD

-2117 REEHQRA
+2117 REEHQRV

-2131 SSTQRDTIQS
+2131 SSNQRDTIQS

-2164 LTIAEKGVLL
+2164 LTAAEKGVLL

-2196 NEREQ
+2196 SEREQ
-2201 ASRAGARQEAMQ
+2201 ASRAGAKQEAMQ

-2280 SELRDQNYKL
+2280 SELREQNYKQ
-2290 EQEKADRESSLR
+2290 EQEKAEREASLR

-2332 EEEKARTLKD
+2332 EEEKARTRKD

-2352 SEEVYVQAERRIS
+2352 SEEVYVQAEKRIS

-2376 EACSTAQKLEEAL
+2376 EASSTAQKLEEAL
-2389 AASTGKAQTIKQ
+2389 AASTGKEQTIKQ
-2401 LEEAVQRLEIENAR
+2401 LEDAVQRLEIENAR

-2426 IEVLQKGVQEGTV
+2426 IEVLQKGVQEGAV
-2439 RSGSSPGEGVRN
+2439 LSGSSPGEGVRN
-2451 RLEDIVTNLQSGKM
+2451 RLEDLVTNLQSSKM

-2487 SQALWEE
+2487 SQTLWEE

-2515 LTNQMELEKKKAK
+2515 LSNQMELEKKKAK

-2547 NTDLQKEMLKTLLKT
+2547 NTDLQKEMYRFKTLLKT

-2578 LGSFRGDMSHR
+2578 LGSFRADMSHR
-2589 LEAESTIS
+2589 LEAESAVS

-2647 KRQLEEEVASLRR
+2647 KRQLEEEVVSLRR
-2660 QLEAG
+2660 QLEVG

-2736 LRSVQQDS
+2736 IRSVQQDS
-2744 LVQRDSSHTELERY
+2744 LVQRDSSRTELERY

-2796 SKSLLNSS
+2796 SKSLLTSS

-2809 LGGPALDVASLGTVG
+2809 LGGPGLDVASLGSVG

-2835 SLGLGTPLLG
+2835 SLGLGTLG

-2864 ELEKNISKELDYGG
+2864 ELEKNISKELDYATGELEGG

-2893 LNLNVTL
+2893 LNASL
-2900 EQPDPVSRA
+2900 ELPDPVSRA

>member
-1 MKKIFNFKKKKGSPS
+1 MKKIFNFKKKKGSRS

-27 YDVKEKDLGKVHKA
+27 YDLKEKDLAKIHKA
-41 AFSGDVVKLR
+41 AFSGDVAKIR

-78 RDVVQFLVESKVKLN
+78 TDVVQFLVESKAKLN

-116 LLLDHEADPNLVDI
+116 LLLEHEADPNLVDI

-137 LAARIPSLPVTLQL
+137 LSARIPSLPVALQL
-151 LEHSANINVQNK
+151 LEHSANINAQNK

-188 ADVNVKNQEQR
+188 AEVNVKNQEQR

-207 NGQISMV
+207 SGQISMV

-261 SPSHFTASKKKQ
+261 SPSHFTGSKKKP

-291 PALDKDAA
+291 PALDKD
-299 GSSSAGAR
+299 
-307 KDTEDHSHTESI
+307 DTEDNSHTESI

-332 SSDDDDDDDD
+332 SSDDDDD

-349 KQKVNLKQLI
+349 KHKVNLKKLI
-359 STTKREKVE
+359 SSTKREKVE
-368 GGQSELKELPSGS
+368 VIVDRDADKSWSGSESEPDSGNKGEIHHPLSRPLPSSSTALHPPVATPPASLPHPPQMSSTPFSSTLKE
-381 KLDVEGNE
+381 
-389 SPEDESEEGEDDE
+389 ED
-402 GEDDDGEEEEEEEE
+402 
-416 EEGEDDD
+416 
-423 DDENDENED
+423 
-432 DEEDDDEEGDE
+432 
-443 QEETAVACETTGLPG
+443 
-458 LPKTVAIGT
+458 
-467 TEQSEMANE
+467 
-476 NVYQPGW
+476 
-483 DMMEDSVS
+483 
-491 GDSPLKVRTY
+491 
-501 QEEEASEK
+501 
-509 MDMKETI
+509 
-516 SEKMLFGGL
+516 
-525 IPGILNLEDGCL
+525 
-537 VSAVSFEA
+537 
-545 RFSDEEDNKEAND
+545 
-558 SPSPPAEC
+558 
-566 ETSLPSVDRTS
+566 
-577 NRNPVESKNENQSDD
+577 
-592 DVWEDD
+592 
-598 DDEDEELLKTE
+598 
-609 KNILEVEPSQGTA
+609 
-622 IECDPQLLDETD
+622 
-634 DVPLGQN
+634 
-641 EGITDLDTSN
+641 
-651 LDVPSASPKSK
+651 
-662 AVTTADDDE
+662 
-671 DDWDDVDEE
+671 
-680 EEVQTKMPL
+680 
-689 NLFLTLLGQKEPES
+689 
-703 PEVSWESGSDK
+703 
-714 SDGMS
+714 
-719 EGDKES
+719 
-725 NMEMPNAE
+725 
-733 KDQNQEALVQDDNT
+733 
-747 SRASLEPIEH
+747 
-757 LSQSPLHEEPGCIDQ
+757 
-772 SDDSGAI
+772 
-779 PVSMIVGQS
+779 
-788 DEDQSI
+788 
-794 SQEHDSQVKQMQYD
+794 
-808 FASGSVKVSEIDQI
+808 
-822 SDVSDN
+822 
-828 ESLSEEYDVCINDAD
+828 
-843 LPQASYLSNSSPKCS
+843 
-858 ATSSPAQ
+858 
-865 FEKPLLM
+865 
-872 RSLSNSPKPLN
+872 
-883 AMSPVP
+883 
-889 TSPSPKHAP
+889 
-898 SPRQSAGLC
+898 
-907 HQHSTATSP
+907 
-916 QNSSS
+916 
-921 SNHSPSPLHCSP
+921 
-933 STPMIVHLDQD
+933 
-944 SQDMIKS
+944 
-951 TNPESPQH
+951 
-959 SSPDSQV
+959 
-966 EDDLSVE
+966 
-973 FADERSTEVI
+973 
-983 EPEPALQEEIPYTVI
+983 
-998 DEVDLTSDSDEDDG
+998 
-1012 EEQLEKLH
+1012 
-1020 EQNSVNKSVMEE
+1020 
-1032 RRSKHGSLQEEAST
+1032 ST
-1046 EDEEEEDEREEP
+1046 EDEEEEEDEDEREEL
-1058 EEMCEKAKDPQNG
+1058 EEMCDKAKDPQNG
-1071 GTSKEKRRDFLSELG
+1071 ATSKEKRRDFLSELG

-1106 PRKKQASAP
+1106 PQKKQASDL

-1128 YEEYTEV
+1128 CEENTEV

-1146 ETEIPPKV
+1146 EAEIPPKV
-1154 VKREIASVL
+1154 VKRETVSVL

-1221 SPAASGLPITS
+1221 SPAASVLPITS
-1232 EEQGVDTREHKEAS
+1232 EEQDMDTREHKEAS
-1246 PERNKPTTSSTTPLP
+1246 PERNKPTISSTTPQP

-1273 PLPLPRLRLDSN
+1273 PQALPRLRLDSS
-1285 QRPESEE
+1285 QRLEGEE
-1292 SDWDLETSSPAKMTN
+1292 SDLDLETSSPAKMTY

-1313 EPDTVNR
+1313 EPDAVHR

-1334 YASEDAAQARE
+1334 YASEDADQARE
-1345 ALQASSVDITRPSN
+1345 ALQASSVDINRPSN
-1359 LEPLE
+1359 LEPQE
-1364 RPTSPREDE
+1364 RPSSPREDE
-1373 QEEKADEIPWEER
+1373 PEEKSDEIPWEER

-1392 ENNKKETKSQYRN
+1392 EKDKKETKSQYKN

-1413 FGELEHKEPL
+1413 FSELEHKEPL

-1432 EDEQGDEEEKKELEK
+1432 EDEQGDEEEKKEVEK

-1455 EEEGESIVRP
+1455 EEEGESIVRLTT
-1465 IARARSAIL
+1465 RARSAIL
-1474 LPIPEQRESSL
+1474 LPIPEQRESGL

-1510 HNPQII
+1510 HDPQII
-1516 PEALTDEAQEPENR
+1516 PEALPEETQEPENR
-1530 TNNTEEPESGS
+1530 TNGS

-1547 ESASEKEPEELHR
+1547 ESASNIEPEELHK
-1560 PTLLVENELQVP
+1560 PSLLVENELQVS
-1572 PKVLEVLS
+1572 PKVLDVPS
-1580 SDSNKVDE
+1580 SDSM

-1603 GMRGEQQPSALWDTR
+1603 SMKGEHLPSALWDTR

-1626 DQGEGKETDNNSGN
+1626 DQGKGKKIDNNSGN
-1640 PKPQQE
+1640 LKPQQK
-1646 GMADGRSLG
+1646 GMDDGRSLG

-1687 KTVGSQARNLHV
+1687 KTVGSQARNLRV

-1709 PATHHNGDLESVFD
+1709 PATRHNGDLESVFD

-1751 EMADDF
+1751 EMGDDF

-1825 TSRLEQERNEFKIL
+1825 TSQLEQERNELKIL
-1839 LDDIR
+1839 LDEIR
-1844 GSKSSLEHLKLE
+1844 GSKTGLEHLKLE

-1868 RQEQEKHQSALMLY
+1868 RQEQEKHQSAHMLY

-1897 AEAEECH
+1897 AEAEERH

-1929 DRDESQSLLSH
+1929 DRDESQRLLSH

-1963 KENLRNLNKSN
+1963 EENLRNLNKSN

-1991 QQNRAIQDELN
+1991 QQNRVLQDDLN
-2002 AARAEL
+2002 TARAEL
-2008 DHSQCHSRQEESRL
+2008 DRSQCHSRQEESRL
-2022 AEERDVLRERLEDAR
+2022 AEERDALRERLEDAR

-2058 SALKAECSVITAKRE
+2058 SALKAECSVITAKLE

-2080 QLEAEAEASRA
+2080 QLEAEAEASRG

-2111 RTLQRD
+2111 RSLQRD

-2131 SSTQRDTIQS
+2131 SSTHRDTIQS

-2155 LENECHRNA
+2155 LENECHRSA

-2189 ELEATVL
+2189 ELETTVL
-2196 NEREQ
+2196 SEREQ
-2201 ASRAGARQEAMQ
+2201 ASRAGARQEAVQ

-2219 QSENALL
+2219 QSESALL

-2237 SAKDKAVTDVH
+2237 SAKERAVTDVQ

-2332 EEEKARTLKD
+2332 EEEKLRTHKD
-2342 MDRLKGKLQE
+2342 MDRLRGKLQE

-2389 AASTGKAQTIKQ
+2389 AASTSKEQTIKQ

-2439 RSGSSPGEGVRN
+2439 LSGSSPGEGVRN
-2451 RLEDIVTNLQSGKM
+2451 RLEDIVTNLQSSKM

-2494 ELKSRSR
+2494 ELKGRSR

-2528 KLAEQKKSVDTR
+2528 KLSEQKKSVDTR

-2547 NTDLQKEMLKTLLKT
+2547 NTDLQKEMYRLKTLLKT
-2562 AKKQLREQGG
+2562 AKKQLREPGG
-2572 GQLDSP
+2572 GQLDSS

-2589 LEAESTIS
+2589 LEAESTVS

-2647 KRQLEEEVASLRR
+2647 KRQLEEEVSSLRR

-2717 SQRTQQEQRIRDLE
+2717 SQRAQLEQRIRDLE

-2736 LRSVQQDS
+2736 LRSIQQDS
-2744 LVQRDSSHTELERY
+2744 LVQRDSSNTELERY
-2758 KQLYSEELRLRKS
+2758 KQLYGEELRLRKS

-2796 SKSLLNSS
+2796 SKSLLTSS

-2809 LGGPALDVASLGTVG
+2809 LGGPALDMASLGSVG

-2864 ELEKNISKELDYGG
+2864 ELEKNISKELDYEGG
-2878 TARMSPVGSASGSQN
+2878 SARMSPVGSASGSQN
-2893 LNLNVTL
+2893 LTPTL

>member
-41 AFSGDVVKLR
+41 AFSGDVAKLR

-78 RDVVQFLVESKVKLN
+78 TDVVQFLVENKVKLN

-116 LLLDHEADPNLVDI
+116 LLLEHEADPNLVDI

-137 LAARIPSLPVTLQL
+137 LSARIPSLPVALQL
-151 LEHSANINVQNK
+151 LEHSANINAQNK

-199 SALMIAAC
+199 SALMISAC

-261 SPSHFTASKKKQ
+261 SPSHFTASKKKR
-273 TSVLGS
+273 TSVLSS

-291 PALDKDAA
+291 PALDKDA
-299 GSSSAGAR
+299 GSSSAGAG
-307 KDTEDHSHTESI
+307 KDTEDNSHTDSI

-332 SSDDDDDDDD
+332 SSDDDD

-349 KQKVNLKQLI
+349 KQKVNLKKLI
-359 STTKREKVE
+359 NTSKRENIEVIADRDADKSWS
-368 GGQSELKELPSGS
+368 GSESEPDSEDKGAIRPPLSRPLPSS
-381 KLDVEGNE
+381 STSLK
-389 SPEDESEEGEDDE
+389 PP
-402 GEDDDGEEEEEEEE
+402 
-416 EEGEDDD
+416 
-423 DDENDENED
+423 
-432 DEEDDDEEGDE
+432 
-443 QEETAVACETTGLPG
+443 VAT
-458 LPKTVAIGT
+458 
-467 TEQSEMANE
+467 
-476 NVYQPGW
+476 
-483 DMMEDSVS
+483 
-491 GDSPLKVRTY
+491 
-501 QEEEASEK
+501 
-509 MDMKETI
+509 
-516 SEKMLFGGL
+516 
-525 IPGILNLEDGCL
+525 
-537 VSAVSFEA
+537 
-545 RFSDEEDNKEAND
+545 
-558 SPSPPAEC
+558 PPA
-566 ETSLPSVDRTS
+566 SLPH
-577 NRNPVESKNENQSDD
+577 P
-592 DVWEDD
+592 
-598 DDEDEELLKTE
+598 
-609 KNILEVEPSQGTA
+609 
-622 IECDPQLLDETD
+622 PQ
-634 DVPLGQN
+634 
-641 EGITDLDTSN
+641 
-651 LDVPSASPKSK
+651 
-662 AVTTADDDE
+662 
-671 DDWDDVDEE
+671 
-680 EEVQTKMPL
+680 
-689 NLFLTLLGQKEPES
+689 
-703 PEVSWESGSDK
+703 
-714 SDGMS
+714 MS
-719 EGDKES
+719 
-725 NMEMPNAE
+725 
-733 KDQNQEALVQDDNT
+733 
-747 SRASLEPIEH
+747 
-757 LSQSPLHEEPGCIDQ
+757 
-772 SDDSGAI
+772 
-779 PVSMIVGQS
+779 
-788 DEDQSI
+788 
-794 SQEHDSQVKQMQYD
+794 
-808 FASGSVKVSEIDQI
+808 
-822 SDVSDN
+822 
-828 ESLSEEYDVCINDAD
+828 
-843 LPQASYLSNSSPKCS
+843 
-858 ATSSPAQ
+858 
-865 FEKPLLM
+865 
-872 RSLSNSPKPLN
+872 
-883 AMSPVP
+883 
-889 TSPSPKHAP
+889 
-898 SPRQSAGLC
+898 
-907 HQHSTATSP
+907 
-916 QNSSS
+916 
-921 SNHSPSPLHCSP
+921 
-933 STPMIVHLDQD
+933 STPF
-944 SQDMIKS
+944 SNTFK
-951 TNPESPQH
+951 
-959 SSPDSQV
+959 
-966 EDDLSVE
+966 
-973 FADERSTEVI
+973 
-983 EPEPALQEEIPYTVI
+983 
-998 DEVDLTSDSDEDDG
+998 
-1012 EEQLEKLH
+1012 
-1020 EQNSVNKSVMEE
+1020 
-1032 RRSKHGSLQEEAST
+1032 EEAST
-1046 EDEEEEDEREEP
+1046 EDEEDDDEEDEDERVEQD
-1058 EEMCEKAKDPQNG
+1058 EMCEKAKDPQNC

-1106 PRKKQASAP
+1106 PQKKKASAP
-1115 HTPAK
+1115 LTPAK

-1128 YEEYTEV
+1128 CEENTEDFLYIPSFV
-1135 LRKDEDDEEEK
+1135 RGGRNVNLLRSIGQPGGCRQRALRNDEDDDEEEN
-1146 ETEIPPKV
+1146 ETEIPAKV
-1154 VKREIASVL
+1154 IKREPVSVL

-1198 ASTTSKASKKFP
+1198 ASTASKASKNFS

-1221 SPAASGLPITS
+1221 SPAASTLPITP
-1232 EEQGVDTREHKEAS
+1232 QQQDIDTREHKEAS
-1246 PERNKPTTSSTTPLP
+1246 PERTKPTTSSTTPLP
-1261 SPRSLNPNASSK
+1261 SPRSFNPNISSK
-1273 PLPLPRLRLDSN
+1273 PQPLPRLRVDSN

-1292 SDWDLETSSPAKMTN
+1292 SDWDTETSSPAKTTN
-1307 SLPNVA
+1307 SQPNVA
-1313 EPDTVNR
+1313 EPDAGHW
-1320 QEPKAEDVESEDSS
+1320 QEPKAEDVESEVSS
-1334 YASEDAAQARE
+1334 DASEDADQARE
-1345 ALQASSVDITRPSN
+1345 ALQASSVDINRPSN
-1359 LEPLE
+1359 HETLE
-1364 RPTSPREDE
+1364 RPTSPKEDE
-1373 QEEKADEIPWEER
+1373 QEEKDDEIPWEER

-1392 ENNKKETKSQYRN
+1392 ENEKKETKSQYKN

-1413 FGELEHKEPL
+1413 FGELEHKEPTCEL
-1423 SDLSEQEWK
+1423 SDQEWK
-1432 EDEQGDEEEKKELEK
+1432 EDEQDEEEEKKEVEK

-1455 EEEGESIVRP
+1455 EEEGEPIVRP
-1465 IARARSAIL
+1465 TARARSAIL
-1474 LPIPEQRESSL
+1474 LPIPEQRESGL
-1485 EDSQSESVHRTVS
+1485 EDSQSESVQRTVS
-1498 VEVSDAELPSDQ
+1498 VEVSDAELPNDHQ
-1510 HNPQII
+1510 NPQII
-1516 PEALTDEAQEPENR
+1516 PEAVTDEAQEPENQ
-1530 TNNTEEPESGS
+1530 TEDIEEPDCGS
-1541 KDKCPL
+1541 KEKCPL
-1547 ESASEKEPEELHR
+1547 ESASSVEPEEPEELHK
-1560 PTLLVENELQVP
+1560 PSLLENELQVP
-1572 PKVLEVLS
+1572 SKVLEVPA
-1580 SDSNKVDE
+1580 SDSDEVDE

-1593 RLEGNKEQLD
+1593 RLEGGKEKED
-1603 GMRGEQQPSALWDTR
+1603 GMRGEHQPSALWDTR
-1618 GTRERGEL
+1618 GTREQGEL
-1626 DQGEGKETDNNSGN
+1626 DQGKGKKTETNSGN

-1646 GMADGRSLG
+1646 GMADGRFLG

-1663 HLTRSPRSTDR
+1663 HLTRTPRSTDR

-1687 KTVGSQARNLHV
+1687 KTVGSQARNLRV

-1704 GKPSR
+1704 SKPSR
-1709 PATHHNGDLESVFD
+1709 PVTRHNGDLESFFD

-1768 EELETPVSGYHNAS
+1768 EELETPVSGYRNAS

-1825 TSRLEQERNEFKIL
+1825 TSQLEQERNELKIL
-1839 LDDIR
+1839 LDEIR

-1897 AEAEECH
+1897 AEAEERH

-1929 DRDESQSLLSH
+1929 DRDESQRLLAH

-1950 LLNNH
+1950 LLSNH
-1955 LRKQQNIE
+1955 LRKQQDIE
-1963 KENLRNLNKSN
+1963 EENLRNLNKSN

-1991 QQNRAIQDELN
+1991 QQNRALQDELN
-2002 AARAEL
+2002 GARAEL
-2008 DHSQCHSRQEESRL
+2008 DRSQCHSRQEESRL
-2022 AEERDVLRERLEDAR
+2022 AEERDALRERLEDAR

-2058 SALKAECSVITAKRE
+2058 SALKAECSVITAKLE

-2131 SSTQRDTIQS
+2131 SGTQRDTIQS

-2164 LTIAEKGVLL
+2164 LTIAEKSVLL

-2189 ELEATVL
+2189 ELETTVL
-2196 NEREQ
+2196 SEREQ
-2201 ASRAGARQEAMQ
+2201 ASRAGAKQEAMQ

-2226 RQQLEEALNKG
+2226 RQQLEEAVNKG

-2280 SELRDQNYKL
+2280 TELREQNYKI
-2290 EQEKADRESSLR
+2290 EQEKAERETSLR

-2352 SEEVYVQAERRIS
+2352 SEETYVQAERRVS

-2376 EACSTAQKLEEAL
+2376 EACSTAQKLEEVL
-2389 AASTGKAQTIKQ
+2389 AASTGKEQTIKQ

-2426 IEVLQKGVQEGTV
+2426 IEVLQKGVQEGAV
-2439 RSGSSPGEGVRN
+2439 LSGSSPGEGVRN
-2451 RLEDIVTNLQSGKM
+2451 RLEDLVTNLQSSKM
-2465 TLEEQLNREV
+2465 TLEEQLSREV

-2487 SQALWEE
+2487 SQVLWEE

-2528 KLAEQKKSVDTR
+2528 KLAEQKKSMDTR

-2547 NTDLQKEMLKTLLKT
+2547 NTDLQKEMYRLKSLLKT

-2572 GQLDSP
+2572 GQLESP
-2578 LGSFRGDMSHR
+2578 MGSFRADMSHR
-2589 LEAESTIS
+2589 LEAEGAVS

-2717 SQRTQQEQRIRDLE
+2717 SQRAQMEQRIRDLE
-2731 GELSR
+2731 GELGR
-2736 LRSVQQDS
+2736 LRGIQQDS
-2744 LVQRDSSHTELERY
+2744 LVQRDSSRTELERY

-2796 SKSLLNSS
+2796 SKSLLTSS

-2809 LGGPALDVASLGTVG
+2809 LGGPALDVSSLGSVG

-2845 TVGESQSSRVE
+2845 TVGESQSNRVE

-2864 ELEKNISKELDYGG
+2864 ELEKNISKELDYVTGEMEGG

-2893 LNLNVTL
+2893 LNLNASL

>member
-16 PSETGSVLSAS
+16 PSETASVLSAS

-41 AFSGDVVKLR
+41 AFSGDVAKLR

-78 RDVVQFLVESKVKLN
+78 TDVVQFLVESKVKLN

-116 LLLDHEADPNLVDI
+116 LLLEHEADPNLVDI

-137 LAARIPSLPVTLQL
+137 LAARIPTLPVALQL
-151 LEHSANINVQNK
+151 LEHSANINAQNK

-199 SALMIAAC
+199 SALMIVAC

-261 SPSHFTASKKKQ
+261 SPSHFTSSKKKQ
-273 TSVLGS
+273 ASVLGS
-279 PGGIGAG
+279 PGGIVAG
-286 LALGG
+286 LPLGV

-299 GSSSAGAR
+299 GSSSAGAG
-307 KDTEDHSHTESI
+307 KDTEDNSHTDSI

-332 SSDDDDDDDD
+332 SSDDDD

-349 KQKVNLKQLI
+349 KQKVNLKKLI
-359 STTKREKVE
+359 STSKREKIEVIADRDADKSWSGSE
-368 GGQSELKELPSGS
+368 SELDCEDKGVNRPPLSRPLPSS
-381 KLDVEGNE
+381 STSLQ
-389 SPEDESEEGEDDE
+389 PP
-402 GEDDDGEEEEEEEE
+402 
-416 EEGEDDD
+416 
-423 DDENDENED
+423 
-432 DEEDDDEEGDE
+432 
-443 QEETAVACETTGLPG
+443 VAT
-458 LPKTVAIGT
+458 
-467 TEQSEMANE
+467 
-476 NVYQPGW
+476 
-483 DMMEDSVS
+483 
-491 GDSPLKVRTY
+491 
-501 QEEEASEK
+501 
-509 MDMKETI
+509 
-516 SEKMLFGGL
+516 
-525 IPGILNLEDGCL
+525 
-537 VSAVSFEA
+537 
-545 RFSDEEDNKEAND
+545 
-558 SPSPPAEC
+558 PPA
-566 ETSLPSVDRTS
+566 SLPHPPQMSSTPFS
-577 NRNPVESKNENQSDD
+577 STHK
-592 DVWEDD
+592 EDAS
-598 DDEDEELLKTE
+598 TE
-609 KNILEVEPSQGTA
+609 
-622 IECDPQLLDETD
+622 
-634 DVPLGQN
+634 
-641 EGITDLDTSN
+641 
-651 LDVPSASPKSK
+651 
-662 AVTTADDDE
+662 
-671 DDWDDVDEE
+671 DEE
-680 EEVQTKMPL
+680 EEDV
-689 NLFLTLLGQKEPES
+689 
-703 PEVSWESGSDK
+703 
-714 SDGMS
+714 
-719 EGDKES
+719 
-725 NMEMPNAE
+725 
-733 KDQNQEALVQDDNT
+733 
-747 SRASLEPIEH
+747 
-757 LSQSPLHEEPGCIDQ
+757 EE
-772 SDDSGAI
+772 
-779 PVSMIVGQS
+779 
-788 DEDQSI
+788 ED
-794 SQEHDSQVKQMQYD
+794 V
-808 FASGSVKVSEIDQI
+808 
-822 SDVSDN
+822 
-828 ESLSEEYDVCINDAD
+828 
-843 LPQASYLSNSSPKCS
+843 
-858 ATSSPAQ
+858 
-865 FEKPLLM
+865 
-872 RSLSNSPKPLN
+872 
-883 AMSPVP
+883 
-889 TSPSPKHAP
+889 
-898 SPRQSAGLC
+898 
-907 HQHSTATSP
+907 
-916 QNSSS
+916 
-921 SNHSPSPLHCSP
+921 
-933 STPMIVHLDQD
+933 
-944 SQDMIKS
+944 
-951 TNPESPQH
+951 
-959 SSPDSQV
+959 
-966 EDDLSVE
+966 
-973 FADERSTEVI
+973 
-983 EPEPALQEEIPYTVI
+983 
-998 DEVDLTSDSDEDDG
+998 
-1012 EEQLEKLH
+1012 
-1020 EQNSVNKSVMEE
+1020 
-1032 RRSKHGSLQEEAST
+1032 
-1046 EDEEEEDEREEP
+1046 EEEEDEREEP
-1058 EEMCEKAKDPQNG
+1058 EEMCEKSNVPQNG
-1071 GTSKEKRRDFLSELG
+1071 GTSEDKRRDFLSELG

-1106 PRKKQASAP
+1106 PRKKQASGP

-1120 SHRSMSSI
+1120 PHKSMSSI
-1128 YEEYTEV
+1128 CEENTEDFLYVPSFVRGGRDINLLRSIGQPGGCRPMV
-1135 LRKDEDDEEEK
+1135 LRNDEDDVEEK
-1146 ETEIPPKV
+1146 ETEIPPQV
-1154 VKREIASVL
+1154 IKREPVSVL

-1198 ASTTSKASKKFP
+1198 ASTTSKASKNFP
-1210 VHKLDEEPVFE
+1210 VHKLEEEPVFE
-1221 SPAASGLPITS
+1221 SPAASALPITPQQQ
-1232 EEQGVDTREHKEAS
+1232 EVDTRKHEEAS
-1246 PERNKPTTSSTTPLP
+1246 PERNKPTTSSTQPLP
-1261 SPRSLNPNASSK
+1261 SPRSLNPDGSSK
-1273 PLPLPRLRLDSN
+1273 PRPLPQLRLDSN

-1292 SDWDLETSSPAKMTN
+1292 SDWDTDTSSPAKTTN
-1307 SLPNVA
+1307 SLPNIA
-1313 EPDTVNR
+1313 EPDAV
-1320 QEPKAEDVESEDSS
+1320 QPKAEDDESENSS
-1334 YASEDAAQARE
+1334 DASENADQAKE
-1345 ALQASSVDITRPSN
+1345 ALQTSSLNTNKPSN
-1359 LEPLE
+1359 EPLKL
-1364 RPTSPREDE
+1364 PTSPREDE
-1373 QEEKADEIPWEER
+1373 QDEKTDEIPWEER

-1392 ENNKKETKSQYRN
+1392 ENEKKETKSQYKN
-1405 VAAELKER
+1405 VAAELKEK
-1413 FGELEHKEPL
+1413 FGELEHKEL
-1423 SDLSEQEWK
+1423 GDLLEQEWK
-1432 EDEQGDEEEKKELEK
+1432 ETQQDNEKEEEEVEK
-1447 EADDEDSS
+1447 EADEDDSS
-1455 EEEGESIVRP
+1455 EEEGEPIVRP
-1465 IARARSAIL
+1465 TARARSAIL
-1474 LPIPEQRESSL
+1474 LPIPEQRESGL

-1498 VEVSDAELPSDQ
+1498 VEVSDAELPNDQ

-1516 PEALTDEAQEPENR
+1516 PDALADEAQQPENQADG
-1530 TNNTEEPESGS
+1530 TDENEEANSGS
-1541 KDKCPL
+1541 KENCQQ
-1547 ESASEKEPEELHR
+1547 ESESNIDEEPEELHR
-1560 PTLLVENELQVP
+1560 PPLLAENELKVP
-1572 PKVLEVLS
+1572 PKILEVPL
-1580 SDSNKVDE
+1580 SDSDEVDE

-1593 RLEGNKEQLD
+1593 RLEGGKERTD
-1603 GMRGEQQPSALWDTR
+1603 GMRGEHQPSALWDTGGSR
-1618 GTRERGEL
+1618 AEL
-1626 DQGEGKETDNNSGN
+1626 DQGKGKKTDTNSGN

-1646 GMADGRSLG
+1646 GMADGRCLE

-1674 ARPHGEEDEEEEK
+1674 APPHGEEDEKEEEK
-1687 KTVGSQARNLHV
+1687 KTVGSQARNLCV

-1709 PATHHNGDLESVFD
+1709 PATRHNGDLESVFD

-1768 EELETPVSGYHNAS
+1768 EELETPVSGYRNVS

-1825 TSRLEQERNEFKIL
+1825 TSQLEQERNELKIL
-1839 LDDIR
+1839 LDEIR

-1897 AEAEECH
+1897 AEAEERH

-1929 DRDESQSLLSH
+1929 DRDESQRLLSH
-1940 ERSARALQEE
+1940 ERSARALHEE

-1955 LRKQQNIE
+1955 LRKQQDIE
-1963 KENLRNLNKSN
+1963 EENLRNLNKSN

-1991 QQNRAIQDELN
+1991 QQNRTLQDELN

-2008 DHSQCHSRQEESRL
+2008 DRSQCHSRQEESRL
-2022 AEERDVLRERLEDAR
+2022 AEERDALRERLEDTR

-2058 SALKAECSVITAKRE
+2058 SALKAECSVITAKME

-2164 LTIAEKGVLL
+2164 LTIAEKAVLL

-2181 DQALAKLK
+2181 DQVQAKLK

-2196 NEREQ
+2196 SEREQ
-2201 ASRAGARQEAMQ
+2201 ASRAGAKLEAMQ
-2213 ERLAQA
+2213 ERLAQT
-2219 QSENALL
+2219 QSEGALL

-2271 RSKELAKTN
+2271 RSNELAKTN
-2280 SELRDQNYKL
+2280 SELREQNYKL
-2290 EQEKADRESSLR
+2290 EQEKAERETSLR

-2376 EACSTAQKLEEAL
+2376 EACSTAKKLEEAL
-2389 AASTGKAQTIKQ
+2389 AASTGKEQTIRQ

-2415 LEATA
+2415 LEATT

-2426 IEVLQKGVQEGTV
+2426 IEALQKGVQEGAV
-2439 RSGSSPGEGVRN
+2439 LSGSSPGEGVRN
-2451 RLEDIVTNLQSGKM
+2451 RLEDLVTNLQSSKM

-2475 QKQSMLSHNAQD
+2475 QKQSMISHNAQD

-2547 NTDLQKEMLKTLLKT
+2547 NTDLQKEMYRLKTLLKT

-2572 GQLDSP
+2572 AQLDST

-2589 LEAESTIS
+2589 LEAESSFS
-2597 RMKTRVDELQSQYER
+2597 RMKTRMDELQSQYER

-2626 LKEKLSSVKSLSRS
+2626 LKEKLASVKGLSRS
-2640 HEQLERS
+2640 HEQMERS
-2647 KRQLEEEVASLRR
+2647 KRQLEEEVAGLRR

-2717 SQRTQQEQRIRDLE
+2717 SQRSQLEQRIKDLE
-2731 GELSR
+2731 GELGR

-2744 LVQRDSSHTELERY
+2744 LVQRDSSRSELERY
-2758 KQLYSEELRLRKS
+2758 RQLYGEELRLRKS
-2771 LAAKLERSNERLA
+2771 LASKLERSNERLA

-2796 SKSLLNSS
+2796 SKSLLTSS
-2804 IVNGG
+2804 IVNGS
-2809 LGGPALDVASLGTVG
+2809 LGGPALDVASLGSVG

-2845 TVGESQSSRVE
+2845 TVGESQSNRVE

-2864 ELEKNISKELDYGG
+2864 ELERNISKELDYGELEG
-2878 TARMSPVGSASGSQN
+2878 GSARMSPVGSASGSQN
-2893 LNLNVTL
+2893 LNVTL
-2900 EQPDPVSRA
+2900 EQKDPVSRA

>member
-1 MKKIFNFKKKKGSPS
+1 MKKIFNFKKKKGSRS

-27 YDVKEKDLGKVHKA
+27 YDLKEKDLAKIHKA
-41 AFSGDVVKLR
+41 AFSGDVAKIR

-78 RDVVQFLVESKVKLN
+78 TDVVQFLVESKAKLN

-116 LLLDHEADPNLVDI
+116 LLLEHEADPNLVDI

-137 LAARIPSLPVTLQL
+137 LSARIPSLPVALQL
-151 LEHSANINVQNK
+151 LEHSANINAQNK

-188 ADVNVKNQEQR
+188 AEVNVKNQEQR

-207 NGQISMV
+207 SGQISMV

-261 SPSHFTASKKKQ
+261 SPSHFTGSKKKP

-291 PALDKDAA
+291 PALDKD
-299 GSSSAGAR
+299 
-307 KDTEDHSHTESI
+307 DTEDNSHTESI

-332 SSDDDDDDDD
+332 SSDDDDD

-349 KQKVNLKQLI
+349 KHKVNLKKLI
-359 STTKREKVE
+359 SSTKREKVE
-368 GGQSELKELPSGS
+368 VIVDRDADKSWSGSESEPDSGNKGEIHHPLSRPLPSSSTALHPPVATPPASLPHPPQMSSTPFSSTLKE
-381 KLDVEGNE
+381 
-389 SPEDESEEGEDDE
+389 ED
-402 GEDDDGEEEEEEEE
+402 
-416 EEGEDDD
+416 
-423 DDENDENED
+423 
-432 DEEDDDEEGDE
+432 
-443 QEETAVACETTGLPG
+443 
-458 LPKTVAIGT
+458 
-467 TEQSEMANE
+467 
-476 NVYQPGW
+476 
-483 DMMEDSVS
+483 
-491 GDSPLKVRTY
+491 
-501 QEEEASEK
+501 
-509 MDMKETI
+509 
-516 SEKMLFGGL
+516 
-525 IPGILNLEDGCL
+525 
-537 VSAVSFEA
+537 
-545 RFSDEEDNKEAND
+545 
-558 SPSPPAEC
+558 
-566 ETSLPSVDRTS
+566 
-577 NRNPVESKNENQSDD
+577 
-592 DVWEDD
+592 
-598 DDEDEELLKTE
+598 
-609 KNILEVEPSQGTA
+609 
-622 IECDPQLLDETD
+622 
-634 DVPLGQN
+634 
-641 EGITDLDTSN
+641 
-651 LDVPSASPKSK
+651 
-662 AVTTADDDE
+662 
-671 DDWDDVDEE
+671 
-680 EEVQTKMPL
+680 
-689 NLFLTLLGQKEPES
+689 
-703 PEVSWESGSDK
+703 
-714 SDGMS
+714 
-719 EGDKES
+719 
-725 NMEMPNAE
+725 
-733 KDQNQEALVQDDNT
+733 
-747 SRASLEPIEH
+747 
-757 LSQSPLHEEPGCIDQ
+757 
-772 SDDSGAI
+772 
-779 PVSMIVGQS
+779 
-788 DEDQSI
+788 
-794 SQEHDSQVKQMQYD
+794 
-808 FASGSVKVSEIDQI
+808 
-822 SDVSDN
+822 
-828 ESLSEEYDVCINDAD
+828 
-843 LPQASYLSNSSPKCS
+843 
-858 ATSSPAQ
+858 
-865 FEKPLLM
+865 
-872 RSLSNSPKPLN
+872 
-883 AMSPVP
+883 
-889 TSPSPKHAP
+889 
-898 SPRQSAGLC
+898 
-907 HQHSTATSP
+907 
-916 QNSSS
+916 
-921 SNHSPSPLHCSP
+921 
-933 STPMIVHLDQD
+933 
-944 SQDMIKS
+944 
-951 TNPESPQH
+951 
-959 SSPDSQV
+959 
-966 EDDLSVE
+966 
-973 FADERSTEVI
+973 
-983 EPEPALQEEIPYTVI
+983 
-998 DEVDLTSDSDEDDG
+998 
-1012 EEQLEKLH
+1012 
-1020 EQNSVNKSVMEE
+1020 
-1032 RRSKHGSLQEEAST
+1032 ST
-1046 EDEEEEDEREEP
+1046 EDEEEEEDEDEREEL
-1058 EEMCEKAKDPQNG
+1058 EEMCDKAKDPQNG
-1071 GTSKEKRRDFLSELG
+1071 ATSKEKRRDFLSELG

-1106 PRKKQASAP
+1106 PQKKQASDL

-1128 YEEYTEV
+1128 CEENTEV

-1146 ETEIPPKV
+1146 EAEIPPKV
-1154 VKREIASVL
+1154 VKRETVSVL

-1221 SPAASGLPITS
+1221 SPAASVLPITS
-1232 EEQGVDTREHKEAS
+1232 EEQDMDTREHKEAS
-1246 PERNKPTTSSTTPLP
+1246 PERNKPTISSTTPQP

-1273 PLPLPRLRLDSN
+1273 PQALPRLRLDSS
-1285 QRPESEE
+1285 QRLEGEE
-1292 SDWDLETSSPAKMTN
+1292 SDLDLETSSPAKMTY

-1313 EPDTVNR
+1313 EPDAVHR

-1334 YASEDAAQARE
+1334 YASEDA
-1345 ALQASSVDITRPSN
+1345 
-1359 LEPLE
+1359 
-1364 RPTSPREDE
+1364 
-1373 QEEKADEIPWEER
+1373 
-1386 YEKIWV
+1386 
-1392 ENNKKETKSQYRN
+1392 
-1405 VAAELKER
+1405 
-1413 FGELEHKEPL
+1413 
-1423 SDLSEQEWK
+1423 
-1432 EDEQGDEEEKKELEK
+1432 
-1447 EADDEDSS
+1447 
-1455 EEEGESIVRP
+1455 
-1465 IARARSAIL
+1465 
-1474 LPIPEQRESSL
+1474 
-1485 EDSQSESVHRTVS
+1485 
-1498 VEVSDAELPSDQ
+1498 DQ
-1510 HNPQII
+1510 
-1516 PEALTDEAQEPENR
+1516 
-1530 TNNTEEPESGS
+1530 
-1541 KDKCPL
+1541 
-1547 ESASEKEPEELHR
+1547 
-1560 PTLLVENELQVP
+1560 
-1572 PKVLEVLS
+1572 
-1580 SDSNKVDE
+1580 
-1588 GLWKS
+1588 
-1593 RLEGNKEQLD
+1593 GNKEQLD
-1603 GMRGEQQPSALWDTR
+1603 SMKGEHLPSALWDTR

-1626 DQGEGKETDNNSGN
+1626 DQGKGKKIDNNSGN
-1640 PKPQQE
+1640 LKPQQK
-1646 GMADGRSLG
+1646 GMDDGRSLG

-1687 KTVGSQARNLHV
+1687 KTVGSQARNLRV

-1709 PATHHNGDLESVFD
+1709 PATRHNGDLESVFD

-1751 EMADDF
+1751 EMGDDF

-1825 TSRLEQERNEFKIL
+1825 TSQLEQERNELKIL
-1839 LDDIR
+1839 LDEIR
-1844 GSKSSLEHLKLE
+1844 GSKTGLEHLKLE

-1868 RQEQEKHQSALMLY
+1868 RQEQEKHQSAHMLY

-1897 AEAEECH
+1897 AEAEERH

-1929 DRDESQSLLSH
+1929 DRDESQRLLSH

-1963 KENLRNLNKSN
+1963 EENLRNLNKSN

-1991 QQNRAIQDELN
+1991 QQNRVLQDDLN
-2002 AARAEL
+2002 TARAEL
-2008 DHSQCHSRQEESRL
+2008 DRSQCHSRQEESRL
-2022 AEERDVLRERLEDAR
+2022 AEERDALRERLEDAR

-2058 SALKAECSVITAKRE
+2058 SALKAECSVITAKLE

-2080 QLEAEAEASRA
+2080 QLEAEAEASRG

-2111 RTLQRD
+2111 RSLQRD

-2131 SSTQRDTIQS
+2131 SSTHRDTIQS

-2155 LENECHRNA
+2155 LENECHRSA

-2189 ELEATVL
+2189 ELETTVL
-2196 NEREQ
+2196 SEREQ
-2201 ASRAGARQEAMQ
+2201 ASRAGARQEAVQ

-2219 QSENALL
+2219 QSESALL

-2237 SAKDKAVTDVH
+2237 SAKERAVTDVQ

-2332 EEEKARTLKD
+2332 EEEKLRTHKD
-2342 MDRLKGKLQE
+2342 MDRLRGKLQE

-2389 AASTGKAQTIKQ
+2389 AASTSKEQTIKQ

-2439 RSGSSPGEGVRN
+2439 VRN
-2451 RLEDIVTNLQSGKM
+2451 RLEDIVTNLQSSKM

-2494 ELKSRSR
+2494 ELKGRSR

-2528 KLAEQKKSVDTR
+2528 KLSEQKKSVDTR

-2547 NTDLQKEMLKTLLKT
+2547 NTDLQKEMYRLKTLLKT
-2562 AKKQLREQGG
+2562 AKKQLREPGG
-2572 GQLDSP
+2572 GQLDSS

-2589 LEAESTIS
+2589 LEAESTVS

-2647 KRQLEEEVASLRR
+2647 KRQLEEEVSSLRR

-2717 SQRTQQEQRIRDLE
+2717 SQRAQLEQRIRDLE

-2736 LRSVQQDS
+2736 LRSIQQDS
-2744 LVQRDSSHTELERY
+2744 LVQRDSSNTELERY
-2758 KQLYSEELRLRKS
+2758 KQLYGEELRLRKS

-2796 SKSLLNSS
+2796 SKSLLTSS

-2809 LGGPALDVASLGTVG
+2809 LGGPALDMASLGSVG

-2878 TARMSPVGSASGSQN
+2878 SARMSPVGSASGSQN
-2893 LNLNVTL
+2893 LTPTL

>member
-1 MKKIFNFKKKKGSPS
+1 MKKIFNFKKKKGSRS

-27 YDVKEKDLGKVHKA
+27 YDLKEKDLAKIHKA
-41 AFSGDVVKLR
+41 AFSGDVAKIR

-78 RDVVQFLVESKVKLN
+78 TDVVQFLVESKAKLN

-116 LLLDHEADPNLVDI
+116 LLLEHEADPNLVDI

-137 LAARIPSLPVTLQL
+137 LSARIPSLPVALQL
-151 LEHSANINVQNK
+151 LEHSANINAQNK

-188 ADVNVKNQEQR
+188 AEVNVKNQEQR

-207 NGQISMV
+207 SGQISMV

-261 SPSHFTASKKKQ
+261 SPSHFTGSKKKP

-291 PALDKDAA
+291 PALDKD
-299 GSSSAGAR
+299 
-307 KDTEDHSHTESI
+307 DTEDNSHTESI

-332 SSDDDDDDDD
+332 SSDDDDD

-349 KQKVNLKQLI
+349 KHKVNLKKLI
-359 STTKREKVE
+359 SSTKREKVE
-368 GGQSELKELPSGS
+368 VIVDRDADKSWSGSESEPDSGNKGEIHHPLSRPLPSSSTALHPPVATPPASLPHPPQMSSTPFSSTLKE
-381 KLDVEGNE
+381 
-389 SPEDESEEGEDDE
+389 ED
-402 GEDDDGEEEEEEEE
+402 
-416 EEGEDDD
+416 
-423 DDENDENED
+423 
-432 DEEDDDEEGDE
+432 
-443 QEETAVACETTGLPG
+443 
-458 LPKTVAIGT
+458 
-467 TEQSEMANE
+467 
-476 NVYQPGW
+476 
-483 DMMEDSVS
+483 
-491 GDSPLKVRTY
+491 
-501 QEEEASEK
+501 
-509 MDMKETI
+509 
-516 SEKMLFGGL
+516 
-525 IPGILNLEDGCL
+525 
-537 VSAVSFEA
+537 
-545 RFSDEEDNKEAND
+545 
-558 SPSPPAEC
+558 
-566 ETSLPSVDRTS
+566 
-577 NRNPVESKNENQSDD
+577 
-592 DVWEDD
+592 
-598 DDEDEELLKTE
+598 
-609 KNILEVEPSQGTA
+609 
-622 IECDPQLLDETD
+622 
-634 DVPLGQN
+634 
-641 EGITDLDTSN
+641 
-651 LDVPSASPKSK
+651 
-662 AVTTADDDE
+662 
-671 DDWDDVDEE
+671 
-680 EEVQTKMPL
+680 
-689 NLFLTLLGQKEPES
+689 
-703 PEVSWESGSDK
+703 
-714 SDGMS
+714 
-719 EGDKES
+719 
-725 NMEMPNAE
+725 
-733 KDQNQEALVQDDNT
+733 
-747 SRASLEPIEH
+747 
-757 LSQSPLHEEPGCIDQ
+757 
-772 SDDSGAI
+772 
-779 PVSMIVGQS
+779 
-788 DEDQSI
+788 
-794 SQEHDSQVKQMQYD
+794 
-808 FASGSVKVSEIDQI
+808 
-822 SDVSDN
+822 
-828 ESLSEEYDVCINDAD
+828 
-843 LPQASYLSNSSPKCS
+843 
-858 ATSSPAQ
+858 
-865 FEKPLLM
+865 
-872 RSLSNSPKPLN
+872 
-883 AMSPVP
+883 
-889 TSPSPKHAP
+889 
-898 SPRQSAGLC
+898 
-907 HQHSTATSP
+907 
-916 QNSSS
+916 
-921 SNHSPSPLHCSP
+921 
-933 STPMIVHLDQD
+933 
-944 SQDMIKS
+944 
-951 TNPESPQH
+951 
-959 SSPDSQV
+959 
-966 EDDLSVE
+966 
-973 FADERSTEVI
+973 
-983 EPEPALQEEIPYTVI
+983 
-998 DEVDLTSDSDEDDG
+998 
-1012 EEQLEKLH
+1012 
-1020 EQNSVNKSVMEE
+1020 
-1032 RRSKHGSLQEEAST
+1032 ST
-1046 EDEEEEDEREEP
+1046 EDEEEEEDEDEREEL
-1058 EEMCEKAKDPQNG
+1058 EEMCDKAKDPQNG
-1071 GTSKEKRRDFLSELG
+1071 ATSKEKRRDFLSELG

-1106 PRKKQASAP
+1106 PQKKQASDL

-1128 YEEYTEV
+1128 CEENTEV

-1146 ETEIPPKV
+1146 EAEIPPKV
-1154 VKREIASVL
+1154 VKRETVSVL

-1221 SPAASGLPITS
+1221 SPAASVLPITS
-1232 EEQGVDTREHKEAS
+1232 EEQDMDTREHKEAS
-1246 PERNKPTTSSTTPLP
+1246 PERNKPTISSTTPQP

-1273 PLPLPRLRLDSN
+1273 PQALPRLRLDSS
-1285 QRPESEE
+1285 QRLEGEE
-1292 SDWDLETSSPAKMTN
+1292 SDLDLETSSPAKMTY

-1313 EPDTVNR
+1313 EPDAVHR

-1334 YASEDAAQARE
+1334 YASEDADQE
-1345 ALQASSVDITRPSN
+1345 RPS
-1359 LEPLE
+1359 
-1364 RPTSPREDE
+1364 SPREDE
-1373 QEEKADEIPWEER
+1373 PEEKSDEIPWEER

-1392 ENNKKETKSQYRN
+1392 EKDKKETKSQYKN

-1413 FGELEHKEPL
+1413 FSELEHKEPL

-1432 EDEQGDEEEKKELEK
+1432 EDEQGDEEEKKEVEK

-1455 EEEGESIVRP
+1455 EEEGESIVRLTT
-1465 IARARSAIL
+1465 RARSAIL
-1474 LPIPEQRESSL
+1474 LPIPEQRESGL

-1510 HNPQII
+1510 HDPQII
-1516 PEALTDEAQEPENR
+1516 PEALPEETQEPENR
-1530 TNNTEEPESGS
+1530 TNGS

-1547 ESASEKEPEELHR
+1547 ESASNIEPEELHK
-1560 PTLLVENELQVP
+1560 PSLLVENELQVS
-1572 PKVLEVLS
+1572 PKVLDVPS
-1580 SDSNKVDE
+1580 SDSM

-1603 GMRGEQQPSALWDTR
+1603 SMKGEHLPSALWDTR

-1626 DQGEGKETDNNSGN
+1626 DQGKGKKIDNNSGN
-1640 PKPQQE
+1640 LKPQQK
-1646 GMADGRSLG
+1646 GMDDGRSLG

-1687 KTVGSQARNLHV
+1687 KTVGSQARNLRV

-1709 PATHHNGDLESVFD
+1709 PATRHNGDLESVFD

-1751 EMADDF
+1751 EMGDDF

-1825 TSRLEQERNEFKIL
+1825 TSQLEQERNELKIL
-1839 LDDIR
+1839 LDEIR
-1844 GSKSSLEHLKLE
+1844 GSKTGLEHLKLE

-1868 RQEQEKHQSALMLY
+1868 RQEQEKHQSAHMLY

-1897 AEAEECH
+1897 AEAEERH

-1929 DRDESQSLLSH
+1929 DRDESQRLLSH

-1963 KENLRNLNKSN
+1963 EENLRNLNKSN

-1991 QQNRAIQDELN
+1991 QQNRVLQDDLN
-2002 AARAEL
+2002 TARAEL
-2008 DHSQCHSRQEESRL
+2008 DRSQCHSRQEESRL
-2022 AEERDVLRERLEDAR
+2022 AEERDALRERLEDAR

-2058 SALKAECSVITAKRE
+2058 SALKAECSVITAKLE

-2080 QLEAEAEASRA
+2080 QLEAEAEASRG

-2111 RTLQRD
+2111 RSLQRD

-2131 SSTQRDTIQS
+2131 SSTHRDTIQS

-2155 LENECHRNA
+2155 LENECHRSA

-2189 ELEATVL
+2189 ELETTVL
-2196 NEREQ
+2196 SEREQ
-2201 ASRAGARQEAMQ
+2201 ASRAGARQEAVQ

-2219 QSENALL
+2219 QSESALL

-2237 SAKDKAVTDVH
+2237 SAKERAVTDVQ

-2332 EEEKARTLKD
+2332 EEEKLRTHKD
-2342 MDRLKGKLQE
+2342 MDRLRGKLQE

-2389 AASTGKAQTIKQ
+2389 AASTSKEQTIKQ

-2439 RSGSSPGEGVRN
+2439 LSGSSPGEGVRN
-2451 RLEDIVTNLQSGKM
+2451 RLEDIVTNLQSSKM

-2494 ELKSRSR
+2494 ELKGRSR

-2528 KLAEQKKSVDTR
+2528 KLSEQKKSVDTR

-2547 NTDLQKEMLKTLLKT
+2547 NTDLQKEMYRLKTLLKT
-2562 AKKQLREQGG
+2562 AKKQLREPGG
-2572 GQLDSP
+2572 GQLDSS

-2589 LEAESTIS
+2589 LEAESTVS

-2647 KRQLEEEVASLRR
+2647 KRQLEEEVSSLRR

-2717 SQRTQQEQRIRDLE
+2717 SQRAQLEQRIRDLE

-2736 LRSVQQDS
+2736 LRSIQQDS
-2744 LVQRDSSHTELERY
+2744 LVQRDSSNTELERY
-2758 KQLYSEELRLRKS
+2758 KQLYGEELRLRKS

-2796 SKSLLNSS
+2796 SKSLLTSS

-2809 LGGPALDVASLGTVG
+2809 LGGPALDMASLGSVG

-2864 ELEKNISKELDYGG
+2864 ELEKNISKELDYEGG
-2878 TARMSPVGSASGSQN
+2878 SARMSPVGSASGSQN
-2893 LNLNVTL
+2893 LTPTL

>member
-16 PSETGSVLSAS
+16 PSETASVLSAS

-41 AFSGDVVKLR
+41 AFSGDVAKLR

-78 RDVVQFLVESKVKLN
+78 TDVVQFLVESKVKLN

-116 LLLDHEADPNLVDI
+116 LLLEHEADPNLVDI

-137 LAARIPSLPVTLQL
+137 LAARIPSLPVALQL
-151 LEHSANINVQNK
+151 LEHSANINAQNK

-199 SALMIAAC
+199 SALMIVAC

-246 SHLIIEHGTKRRSLQ
+246 SHLIIEHGTKIRSLQ
-261 SPSHFTASKKKQ
+261 SPSHFTSSKKKQ
-273 TSVLGS
+273 ASVLGS
-279 PGGIGAG
+279 PGGIVAG
-286 LALGG
+286 LPLGV

-299 GSSSAGAR
+299 GSSSAGAG
-307 KDTEDHSHTESI
+307 KDTEDNSHTDSI
-319 SRASKSGAADSWP
+319 SRVSKSGAADSWP
-332 SSDDDDDDDD
+332 SSDDDD

-349 KQKVNLKQLI
+349 KQKVNLKKLI
-359 STTKREKVE
+359 STSKREKIEVIADRDADKSWSGSE
-368 GGQSELKELPSGS
+368 SELDCEDKGVNRPPLSRPLPSS
-381 KLDVEGNE
+381 STSLQ
-389 SPEDESEEGEDDE
+389 PP
-402 GEDDDGEEEEEEEE
+402 
-416 EEGEDDD
+416 
-423 DDENDENED
+423 
-432 DEEDDDEEGDE
+432 
-443 QEETAVACETTGLPG
+443 VAT
-458 LPKTVAIGT
+458 
-467 TEQSEMANE
+467 
-476 NVYQPGW
+476 
-483 DMMEDSVS
+483 
-491 GDSPLKVRTY
+491 
-501 QEEEASEK
+501 
-509 MDMKETI
+509 
-516 SEKMLFGGL
+516 
-525 IPGILNLEDGCL
+525 
-537 VSAVSFEA
+537 
-545 RFSDEEDNKEAND
+545 
-558 SPSPPAEC
+558 PPA
-566 ETSLPSVDRTS
+566 SLPH
-577 NRNPVESKNENQSDD
+577 P
-592 DVWEDD
+592 
-598 DDEDEELLKTE
+598 
-609 KNILEVEPSQGTA
+609 
-622 IECDPQLLDETD
+622 PQ
-634 DVPLGQN
+634 
-641 EGITDLDTSN
+641 
-651 LDVPSASPKSK
+651 
-662 AVTTADDDE
+662 
-671 DDWDDVDEE
+671 
-680 EEVQTKMPL
+680 
-689 NLFLTLLGQKEPES
+689 
-703 PEVSWESGSDK
+703 
-714 SDGMS
+714 MS
-719 EGDKES
+719 
-725 NMEMPNAE
+725 
-733 KDQNQEALVQDDNT
+733 
-747 SRASLEPIEH
+747 
-757 LSQSPLHEEPGCIDQ
+757 
-772 SDDSGAI
+772 
-779 PVSMIVGQS
+779 
-788 DEDQSI
+788 
-794 SQEHDSQVKQMQYD
+794 
-808 FASGSVKVSEIDQI
+808 
-822 SDVSDN
+822 
-828 ESLSEEYDVCINDAD
+828 
-843 LPQASYLSNSSPKCS
+843 
-858 ATSSPAQ
+858 
-865 FEKPLLM
+865 
-872 RSLSNSPKPLN
+872 
-883 AMSPVP
+883 
-889 TSPSPKHAP
+889 
-898 SPRQSAGLC
+898 
-907 HQHSTATSP
+907 
-916 QNSSS
+916 
-921 SNHSPSPLHCSP
+921 
-933 STPMIVHLDQD
+933 STPF
-944 SQDMIKS
+944 SS
-951 TNPESPQH
+951 T
-959 SSPDSQV
+959 
-966 EDDLSVE
+966 L
-973 FADERSTEVI
+973 
-983 EPEPALQEEIPYTVI
+983 
-998 DEVDLTSDSDEDDG
+998 
-1012 EEQLEKLH
+1012 K
-1020 EQNSVNKSVMEE
+1020 
-1032 RRSKHGSLQEEAST
+1032 EEAST
-1046 EDEEEEDEREEP
+1046 EDEEEEDVEEEEDEREEP
-1058 EEMCEKAKDPQNG
+1058 EEMCEKSNVPQNG
-1071 GTSKEKRRDFLSELG
+1071 GTSEDKRRDFLSELG

-1106 PRKKQASAP
+1106 PWKKQASGP

-1120 SHRSMSSI
+1120 PHKSMSSI
-1128 YEEYTEV
+1128 CEENTEDFLYVPSFVRGGRDINLLRSIGQPGGCRPMV
-1135 LRKDEDDEEEK
+1135 LRNDEDDVEEK

-1154 VKREIASVL
+1154 IKREPVSVL

-1198 ASTTSKASKKFP
+1198 ASTTSKASKNFP
-1210 VHKLDEEPVFE
+1210 VHKLEEEPVFE
-1221 SPAASGLPITS
+1221 SPAASALPITPQQQ
-1232 EEQGVDTREHKEAS
+1232 EVDTREHEEAS
-1246 PERNKPTTSSTTPLP
+1246 PEKNNKPTTSSTQPLP
-1261 SPRSLNPNASSK
+1261 SPRSLNPNDRSK
-1273 PLPLPRLRLDSN
+1273 PRPLPRLRLDSN

-1292 SDWDLETSSPAKMTN
+1292 SDWDTDTSSPAKTTN
-1307 SLPNVA
+1307 SLPNIA
-1313 EPDTVNR
+1313 EPDAV
-1320 QEPKAEDVESEDSS
+1320 QPKAEDDESENSS
-1334 YASEDAAQARE
+1334 DASENADQARQ
-1345 ALQASSVDITRPSN
+1345 ALQTSSVNINKPSN
-1359 LEPLE
+1359 EPLKL
-1364 RPTSPREDE
+1364 PTSPREDE
-1373 QEEKADEIPWEER
+1373 HDENTDEIPWEER

-1392 ENNKKETKSQYRN
+1392 ENEKKETKSQYKN
-1405 VAAELKER
+1405 VAAELKEK
-1413 FGELEHKEPL
+1413 FGELEHKEL
-1423 SDLSEQEWK
+1423 GDLLEQEWK
-1432 EDEQGDEEEKKELEK
+1432 ETQQDNEKEEEEVEK
-1447 EADDEDSS
+1447 EADGDDSS
-1455 EEEGESIVRP
+1455 EEEGEPIVRP
-1465 IARARSAIL
+1465 TARARSAIL
-1474 LPIPEQRESSL
+1474 LPIPEQRESGL

-1498 VEVSDAELPSDQ
+1498 VEVSDAELPNDQ

-1516 PEALTDEAQEPENR
+1516 PDALADEAQQPENQADG
-1530 TNNTEEPESGS
+1530 TDENEEANSGRKENCQRES
-1541 KDKCPL
+1541 
-1547 ESASEKEPEELHR
+1547 ESDIDEEPEELYR
-1560 PTLLVENELQVP
+1560 PPLLAENELKVP
-1572 PKVLEVLS
+1572 PKILEVPS
-1580 SDSNKVDE
+1580 SDSDEVDE

-1593 RLEGNKEQLD
+1593 RLEGGKEQTD
-1603 GMRGEQQPSALWDTR
+1603 GMRGEHQPSALWDT
-1618 GTRERGEL
+1618 GGSREGAEL
-1626 DQGEGKETDNNSGN
+1626 DQGKGKKTDTKSGN

-1646 GMADGRSLG
+1646 GMADGRCLG

-1663 HLTRSPRSTDR
+1663 HLTRSPR
-1674 ARPHGEEDEEEEK
+1674 
-1687 KTVGSQARNLHV
+1687 
-1699 APPLQ
+1699 
-1704 GKPSR
+1704 
-1709 PATHHNGDLESVFD
+1709 
-1723 DSTLSELSE
+1723 
-1732 EDRRSPSSR
+1732 RSPSSR
-1741 RKKEQSTGEL
+1741 CRKEQSTGEL

-1757 EDLTQSSDTAT
+1757 EDLTQSSDTPT
-1768 EELETPVSGYHNAS
+1768 EELETPVSGYRNAS
-1782 LLFKQLDSSYL
+1782 LLFKQLDPSYL

-1825 TSRLEQERNEFKIL
+1825 TSQLEQERNELKLL
-1839 LDDIR
+1839 LDEIR
-1844 GSKSSLEHLKLE
+1844 GSKSSLEHLRLE

-1897 AEAEECH
+1897 AEAEERH

-1929 DRDESQSLLSH
+1929 DRDESQRLLSH
-1940 ERSARALQEE
+1940 ERSARALHEE

-1955 LRKQQNIE
+1955 LRKQQDIE
-1963 KENLRNLNKSN
+1963 EENLRNLNKSN

-1982 ASDRERELM
+1982 ASDRERDLM
-1991 QQNRAIQDELN
+1991 QQNRTLQDELN
-2002 AARAEL
+2002 SARAEL
-2008 DHSQCHSRQEESRL
+2008 DRSQCHSRQEESRL
-2022 AEERDVLRERLEDAR
+2022 AEERDTLRERLEDTR

-2058 SALKAECSVITAKRE
+2058 SALKAECSMITAKLE
-2073 HERQVRQ
+2073 HERQVKQ

-2164 LTIAEKGVLL
+2164 LTIAEKAVLL

-2181 DQALAKLK
+2181 DQAQAKLK

-2196 NEREQ
+2196 SEREQ
-2201 ASRAGARQEAMQ
+2201 ASRAGAKLEAMQ
-2213 ERLAQA
+2213 ERLAQT
-2219 QSENALL
+2219 QSEGALL

-2271 RSKELAKTN
+2271 RSNELAKTN
-2280 SELRDQNYKL
+2280 GELREQNYKL
-2290 EQEKADRESSLR
+2290 EQEKAERETSLR

-2332 EEEKARTLKD
+2332 EEEKVRTLKD
-2342 MDRLKGKLQE
+2342 MDRLKSKLQE

-2365 QLKSSLDDKER
+2365 QLKSSLGDKER

-2389 AASTGKAQTIKQ
+2389 AASTGKEQTIRQ

-2415 LEATA
+2415 LEATT

-2426 IEVLQKGVQEGTV
+2426 IEALQKGVQEGAVLT
-2439 RSGSSPGEGVRN
+2439 GSSPGEGVRN
-2451 RLEDIVTNLQSGKM
+2451 RLEDLVTNLQSSKM

-2475 QKQSMLSHNAQD
+2475 QKQSMISHNAQD

-2547 NTDLQKEMLKTLLKT
+2547 NTDLQKEMYRLKTLLKT

-2572 GQLDSP
+2572 AQLDST

-2589 LEAESTIS
+2589 LEAESSFS
-2597 RMKTRVDELQSQYER
+2597 RMKTRMDELQSQYER

-2626 LKEKLSSVKSLSRS
+2626 LKEKLASVKSLSRS
-2640 HEQLERS
+2640 HEQMERS
-2647 KRQLEEEVASLRR
+2647 KRQLEEEVSGLRR

-2717 SQRTQQEQRIRDLE
+2717 SQRSQLELRIKDLE
-2731 GELSR
+2731 GELGR

-2744 LVQRDSSHTELERY
+2744 LVQRDSSRSELDRY
-2758 KQLYSEELRLRKS
+2758 KQLYGEELRLRKS
-2771 LAAKLERSNERLA
+2771 LASKLERSNERLA

-2796 SKSLLNSS
+2796 SKSLLTSS
-2804 IVNGG
+2804 IVNGS
-2809 LGGPALDVASLGTVG
+2809 LGGPALDVASLGSVG

-2845 TVGESQSSRVE
+2845 TVGESQSNRVE

-2864 ELEKNISKELDYGG
+2864 ELEKNISKELDYVTGELEGG
-2878 TARMSPVGSASGSQN
+2878 SARMSPVGSASGSQN
-2893 LNLNVTL
+2893 LNVTL
-2900 EQPDPVSRA
+2900 EQKDPVSRA

>member
-41 AFSGDVVKLR
+41 AFSGDVAKLR

-78 RDVVQFLVESKVKLN
+78 TDVVQFLVESKVKLN

-116 LLLDHEADPNLVDI
+116 LLLEHEADPNLVDI
-130 NGNTALH
+130 NGSTALH
-137 LAARIPSLPVTLQL
+137 LAARIPSISVALQL
-151 LEHSANINVQNK
+151 LEHSANINAQNK

-171 AVMENHADMTE
+171 AIMENHADMTE

-207 NGQISMV
+207 NGQINMV

-261 SPSHFTASKKKQ
+261 SPSHFTASKKKR
-273 TSVLGS
+273 TSVLSS

-299 GSSSAGAR
+299 GSSSAGAG
-307 KDTEDHSHTESI
+307 KDTEDNSHTDSI

-332 SSDDDDDDDD
+332 SSDDDD

-349 KQKVNLKQLI
+349 KQKVNLKKLI
-359 STTKREKVE
+359 SASKRENVE
-368 GGQSELKELPSGS
+368 VIADRDADKSWSGSESEPDSEDRGAIRPPLSRPLPSS
-381 KLDVEGNE
+381 STSLQ
-389 SPEDESEEGEDDE
+389 PP
-402 GEDDDGEEEEEEEE
+402 
-416 EEGEDDD
+416 
-423 DDENDENED
+423 
-432 DEEDDDEEGDE
+432 
-443 QEETAVACETTGLPG
+443 VAT
-458 LPKTVAIGT
+458 
-467 TEQSEMANE
+467 
-476 NVYQPGW
+476 
-483 DMMEDSVS
+483 
-491 GDSPLKVRTY
+491 
-501 QEEEASEK
+501 
-509 MDMKETI
+509 
-516 SEKMLFGGL
+516 
-525 IPGILNLEDGCL
+525 
-537 VSAVSFEA
+537 
-545 RFSDEEDNKEAND
+545 
-558 SPSPPAEC
+558 PPA
-566 ETSLPSVDRTS
+566 SLPH
-577 NRNPVESKNENQSDD
+577 P
-592 DVWEDD
+592 
-598 DDEDEELLKTE
+598 
-609 KNILEVEPSQGTA
+609 
-622 IECDPQLLDETD
+622 PQ
-634 DVPLGQN
+634 
-641 EGITDLDTSN
+641 
-651 LDVPSASPKSK
+651 
-662 AVTTADDDE
+662 
-671 DDWDDVDEE
+671 
-680 EEVQTKMPL
+680 
-689 NLFLTLLGQKEPES
+689 
-703 PEVSWESGSDK
+703 
-714 SDGMS
+714 MS
-719 EGDKES
+719 
-725 NMEMPNAE
+725 
-733 KDQNQEALVQDDNT
+733 
-747 SRASLEPIEH
+747 
-757 LSQSPLHEEPGCIDQ
+757 
-772 SDDSGAI
+772 
-779 PVSMIVGQS
+779 
-788 DEDQSI
+788 
-794 SQEHDSQVKQMQYD
+794 
-808 FASGSVKVSEIDQI
+808 
-822 SDVSDN
+822 
-828 ESLSEEYDVCINDAD
+828 
-843 LPQASYLSNSSPKCS
+843 
-858 ATSSPAQ
+858 
-865 FEKPLLM
+865 
-872 RSLSNSPKPLN
+872 
-883 AMSPVP
+883 
-889 TSPSPKHAP
+889 
-898 SPRQSAGLC
+898 
-907 HQHSTATSP
+907 
-916 QNSSS
+916 
-921 SNHSPSPLHCSP
+921 
-933 STPMIVHLDQD
+933 STPF
-944 SQDMIKS
+944 SS
-951 TNPESPQH
+951 T
-959 SSPDSQV
+959 
-966 EDDLSVE
+966 L
-973 FADERSTEVI
+973 
-983 EPEPALQEEIPYTVI
+983 
-998 DEVDLTSDSDEDDG
+998 
-1012 EEQLEKLH
+1012 K
-1020 EQNSVNKSVMEE
+1020 
-1032 RRSKHGSLQEEAST
+1032 EEAST
-1046 EDEEEEDEREEP
+1046 EDEEEDDEEDEDEREEP
-1058 EEMCEKAKDPQNG
+1058 DEMHENAKDG
-1071 GTSKEKRRDFLSELG
+1071 GTSNEKRRDFLSELG
-1086 LEKEDENDDSPWDS
+1086 LEKEDENDESPWDS

-1106 PRKKQASAP
+1106 PQKKKANAP

-1128 YEEYTEV
+1128 CEENTEA
-1135 LRKDEDDEEEK
+1135 LRNDEDEDDDDDEEEK
-1146 ETEIPPKV
+1146 EIEIPPKV
-1154 VKREIASVL
+1154 IKREPVSVL

-1198 ASTTSKASKKFP
+1198 ASTASKASKNFP
-1210 VHKLDEEPVFE
+1210 VHKLDEELVFE
-1221 SPAASGLPITS
+1221 SPAASTLPITPQQQD
-1232 EEQGVDTREHKEAS
+1232 EDTRENKEAS
-1246 PERNKPTTSSTTPLP
+1246 PERHKPTTSSITPLP
-1261 SPRSLNPNASSK
+1261 SPRSLNTNTSSK
-1273 PLPLPRLRLDSN
+1273 PQPLPRLRLDSN
-1285 QRPESEE
+1285 HRPESEE
-1292 SDWDLETSSPAKMTN
+1292 SEWDTDTSSPAKTTN
-1307 SLPNVA
+1307 SQPNVA
-1313 EPDTVNR
+1313 EPDAVHR
-1320 QEPKAEDVESEDSS
+1320 QEPKAEDVKSEDSS
-1334 YASEDAAQARE
+1334 DASEDADQGGK
-1345 ALQASSVDITRPSN
+1345 
-1359 LEPLE
+1359 
-1364 RPTSPREDE
+1364 E
-1373 QEEKADEIPWEER
+1373 QE
-1386 YEKIWV
+1386 
-1392 ENNKKETKSQYRN
+1392 
-1405 VAAELKER
+1405 
-1413 FGELEHKEPL
+1413 
-1423 SDLSEQEWK
+1423 
-1432 EDEQGDEEEKKELEK
+1432 
-1447 EADDEDSS
+1447 
-1455 EEEGESIVRP
+1455 
-1465 IARARSAIL
+1465 
-1474 LPIPEQRESSL
+1474 
-1485 EDSQSESVHRTVS
+1485 
-1498 VEVSDAELPSDQ
+1498 
-1510 HNPQII
+1510 
-1516 PEALTDEAQEPENR
+1516 
-1530 TNNTEEPESGS
+1530 
-1541 KDKCPL
+1541 
-1547 ESASEKEPEELHR
+1547 
-1560 PTLLVENELQVP
+1560 
-1572 PKVLEVLS
+1572 
-1580 SDSNKVDE
+1580 
-1588 GLWKS
+1588 
-1593 RLEGNKEQLD
+1593 D
-1603 GMRGEQQPSALWDTR
+1603 GMRGGHQPSALWDTR
-1618 GTRERGEL
+1618 GSRERGEL
-1626 DQGEGKETDNNSGN
+1626 EQGKGKKTDTDSGN
-1640 PKPQQE
+1640 PKPHQE
-1646 GMADGRSLG
+1646 GMADGRGLG

-1663 HLTRSPRSTDR
+1663 HLTRSPRSTNR
-1674 ARPHGEEDEEEEK
+1674 APPHSEEDEEEEK
-1687 KTVGSQARNLHV
+1687 KTVGSQARNLGV

-1709 PATHHNGDLESVFD
+1709 PVTRHNGDLQSVFD

-1768 EELETPVSGYHNAS
+1768 EELETPVSGYRNAS

-1825 TSRLEQERNEFKIL
+1825 TSQLEQERNELKIL
-1839 LDDIR
+1839 LDEIR

-1863 LKFLL
+1863 FKFLL

-1897 AEAEECH
+1897 AEAEERH

-1917 RALKNSIKQLEE
+1917 RALKNSIKQLED
-1929 DRDESQSLLSH
+1929 DRDESQRLLSH

-1950 LLNNH
+1950 LLSNH
-1955 LRKQQNIE
+1955 LRKQHDIE
-1963 KENLRNLNKSN
+1963 EENLRNLNKSN

-1982 ASDRERELM
+1982 ASDRERELI
-1991 QQNRAIQDELN
+1991 QQNRALQDELN
-2002 AARAEL
+2002 GTRAEL
-2008 DHSQCHSRQEESRL
+2008 DRSQCHSRQEESRL
-2022 AEERDVLRERLEDAR
+2022 AEERDALRERLEDAR
-2037 RDMKLSEEALAQTV
+2037 RDTKLSEEALAQTV

-2058 SALKAECSVITAKRE
+2058 SALKAECSVITAKLE

-2117 REEHQRA
+2117 REEHQRV

-2181 DQALAKLK
+2181 DQALTKLK

-2196 NEREQ
+2196 SEKEQ
-2201 ASRAGARQEAMQ
+2201 ASRVGAKQEAMQ

-2219 QSENALL
+2219 QSESALL
-2226 RQQLEEALNKG
+2226 RQQLEEAVNKG
-2237 SAKDKAVTDVH
+2237 SAKDKVVTDVH

-2280 SELRDQNYKL
+2280 SELREQNYKL
-2290 EQEKADRESSLR
+2290 DQEKAERETSLR

-2310 CLKKLSM
+2310 SLKKLSM

-2352 SEEVYVQAERRIS
+2352 SEETYVQAERRIS

-2389 AASTGKAQTIKQ
+2389 AASAGKEQTIKQ

-2426 IEVLQKGVQEGTV
+2426 IEVLQKGVQEGAV
-2439 RSGSSPGEGVRN
+2439 VRN
-2451 RLEDIVTNLQSGKM
+2451 RLEDLVTNLQSSKM
-2465 TLEEQLNREV
+2465 TLEDQLNREV

-2487 SQALWEE
+2487 SQTLWEE

-2528 KLAEQKKSVDTR
+2528 KLAEQKKSMDTR

-2547 NTDLQKEMLKTLLKT
+2547 NTDLQKEMYRLKSLLKT
-2562 AKKQLREQGG
+2562 AKKQLREQGSG
-2572 GQLDSP
+2572 PLESP
-2578 LGSFRGDMSHR
+2578 VGSFRADMSHR
-2589 LEAESTIS
+2589 LEAEGAVS
-2597 RMKTRVDELQSQYER
+2597 RMKTRVDELQCQFER
-2612 EASRCSRLEEVNRQ
+2612 EAARCSRLEEVNRQ
-2626 LKEKLSSVKSLSRS
+2626 LKEKLSSAKGLSRS

-2647 KRQLEEEVASLRR
+2647 RRQLEEEVAGLRR

-2717 SQRTQQEQRIRDLE
+2717 SQRAQLEQRIRDLE
-2731 GELSR
+2731 GELGR

-2744 LVQRDSSHTELERY
+2744 LVQRDSSRTELERY

-2771 LAAKLERSNERLA
+2771 MAAKLERSNERLA

-2796 SKSLLNSS
+2796 SKSLLTSS

-2809 LGGPALDVASLGTVG
+2809 LGGSALDVASLGPVG

-2845 TVGESQSSRVE
+2845 TVGEAQSNRVE

-2864 ELEKNISKELDYGG
+2864 ELEKNISKELDYVAGELEGG

-2893 LNLNVTL
+2893 LNVNASL

>member
-1 MKKIFNFKKKKGSPS
+1 MKKIFNFKKKKGSRS

-27 YDVKEKDLGKVHKA
+27 YDLKEKDLAKIHKA
-41 AFSGDVVKLR
+41 AFSGDVAKIR

-78 RDVVQFLVESKVKLN
+78 TDVVQFLVESKAKLN

-116 LLLDHEADPNLVDI
+116 LLLEHEADPNLVDI

-137 LAARIPSLPVTLQL
+137 LSARIPSLPVALQL
-151 LEHSANINVQNK
+151 LEHSANINAQNK

-188 ADVNVKNQEQR
+188 AEVNVKNQEQR

-207 NGQISMV
+207 SGQISMV

-261 SPSHFTASKKKQ
+261 SPSHFTGSKKKP

-299 GSSSAGAR
+299 GSSSAGAG
-307 KDTEDHSHTESI
+307 KDTEDNSHTESI

-332 SSDDDDDDDD
+332 SSDDDDD

-349 KQKVNLKQLI
+349 KHKVNLKKLI
-359 STTKREKVE
+359 SSTKREKVE
-368 GGQSELKELPSGS
+368 VIVDRDADKSWSGSESEPDSGNKGEIHHPLSRPLPSSSTALHPPVATPPASLPHPPQMSSTPFSSTLKE
-381 KLDVEGNE
+381 
-389 SPEDESEEGEDDE
+389 ED
-402 GEDDDGEEEEEEEE
+402 
-416 EEGEDDD
+416 
-423 DDENDENED
+423 
-432 DEEDDDEEGDE
+432 
-443 QEETAVACETTGLPG
+443 
-458 LPKTVAIGT
+458 
-467 TEQSEMANE
+467 
-476 NVYQPGW
+476 
-483 DMMEDSVS
+483 
-491 GDSPLKVRTY
+491 
-501 QEEEASEK
+501 
-509 MDMKETI
+509 
-516 SEKMLFGGL
+516 
-525 IPGILNLEDGCL
+525 
-537 VSAVSFEA
+537 
-545 RFSDEEDNKEAND
+545 
-558 SPSPPAEC
+558 
-566 ETSLPSVDRTS
+566 
-577 NRNPVESKNENQSDD
+577 
-592 DVWEDD
+592 
-598 DDEDEELLKTE
+598 
-609 KNILEVEPSQGTA
+609 
-622 IECDPQLLDETD
+622 
-634 DVPLGQN
+634 
-641 EGITDLDTSN
+641 
-651 LDVPSASPKSK
+651 
-662 AVTTADDDE
+662 
-671 DDWDDVDEE
+671 
-680 EEVQTKMPL
+680 
-689 NLFLTLLGQKEPES
+689 
-703 PEVSWESGSDK
+703 
-714 SDGMS
+714 
-719 EGDKES
+719 
-725 NMEMPNAE
+725 
-733 KDQNQEALVQDDNT
+733 
-747 SRASLEPIEH
+747 
-757 LSQSPLHEEPGCIDQ
+757 
-772 SDDSGAI
+772 
-779 PVSMIVGQS
+779 
-788 DEDQSI
+788 
-794 SQEHDSQVKQMQYD
+794 
-808 FASGSVKVSEIDQI
+808 
-822 SDVSDN
+822 
-828 ESLSEEYDVCINDAD
+828 
-843 LPQASYLSNSSPKCS
+843 
-858 ATSSPAQ
+858 
-865 FEKPLLM
+865 
-872 RSLSNSPKPLN
+872 
-883 AMSPVP
+883 
-889 TSPSPKHAP
+889 
-898 SPRQSAGLC
+898 
-907 HQHSTATSP
+907 
-916 QNSSS
+916 
-921 SNHSPSPLHCSP
+921 
-933 STPMIVHLDQD
+933 
-944 SQDMIKS
+944 
-951 TNPESPQH
+951 
-959 SSPDSQV
+959 
-966 EDDLSVE
+966 
-973 FADERSTEVI
+973 
-983 EPEPALQEEIPYTVI
+983 
-998 DEVDLTSDSDEDDG
+998 
-1012 EEQLEKLH
+1012 
-1020 EQNSVNKSVMEE
+1020 
-1032 RRSKHGSLQEEAST
+1032 ST
-1046 EDEEEEDEREEP
+1046 EDEEEEEDEDEREEL
-1058 EEMCEKAKDPQNG
+1058 EEMCDKAKDPQNG
-1071 GTSKEKRRDFLSELG
+1071 ATSKEKRRDFLSELG

-1106 PRKKQASAP
+1106 PQKKQASDL

-1128 YEEYTEV
+1128 CEENTEV

-1146 ETEIPPKV
+1146 EAEIPPKV
-1154 VKREIASVL
+1154 VKRETVSVL

-1221 SPAASGLPITS
+1221 SPAASVLPITS
-1232 EEQGVDTREHKEAS
+1232 EEQDMDTREHKEAS
-1246 PERNKPTTSSTTPLP
+1246 PERNKPTISSTTPQP

-1273 PLPLPRLRLDSN
+1273 PQALPRLRLDSS
-1285 QRPESEE
+1285 QRLEGEE
-1292 SDWDLETSSPAKMTN
+1292 SDLDLETSSPAKMTY

-1313 EPDTVNR
+1313 EPDAVHR

-1334 YASEDAAQARE
+1334 YASEDA
-1345 ALQASSVDITRPSN
+1345 
-1359 LEPLE
+1359 
-1364 RPTSPREDE
+1364 
-1373 QEEKADEIPWEER
+1373 
-1386 YEKIWV
+1386 
-1392 ENNKKETKSQYRN
+1392 
-1405 VAAELKER
+1405 
-1413 FGELEHKEPL
+1413 
-1423 SDLSEQEWK
+1423 
-1432 EDEQGDEEEKKELEK
+1432 
-1447 EADDEDSS
+1447 
-1455 EEEGESIVRP
+1455 
-1465 IARARSAIL
+1465 
-1474 LPIPEQRESSL
+1474 
-1485 EDSQSESVHRTVS
+1485 
-1498 VEVSDAELPSDQ
+1498 DQ
-1510 HNPQII
+1510 
-1516 PEALTDEAQEPENR
+1516 
-1530 TNNTEEPESGS
+1530 
-1541 KDKCPL
+1541 
-1547 ESASEKEPEELHR
+1547 
-1560 PTLLVENELQVP
+1560 
-1572 PKVLEVLS
+1572 
-1580 SDSNKVDE
+1580 
-1588 GLWKS
+1588 
-1593 RLEGNKEQLD
+1593 GNKEQLD
-1603 GMRGEQQPSALWDTR
+1603 SMKGEHLPSALWDTR

-1626 DQGEGKETDNNSGN
+1626 DQGKGKKIDNNSGN
-1640 PKPQQE
+1640 LKPQQK
-1646 GMADGRSLG
+1646 GMDDGRSLG

-1687 KTVGSQARNLHV
+1687 KTVGSQARNLRV

-1709 PATHHNGDLESVFD
+1709 PATRHNGDLESVFD

-1751 EMADDF
+1751 EMGDDF

-1825 TSRLEQERNEFKIL
+1825 TSQLEQERNELKIL
-1839 LDDIR
+1839 LDEIR
-1844 GSKSSLEHLKLE
+1844 GSKTGLEHLKLE

-1868 RQEQEKHQSALMLY
+1868 RQEQEKHQSAHMLY

-1897 AEAEECH
+1897 AEAEERH

-1929 DRDESQSLLSH
+1929 DRDESQRLLSH

-1963 KENLRNLNKSN
+1963 EENLRNLNKSN

-1991 QQNRAIQDELN
+1991 QQNRVLQDDLN
-2002 AARAEL
+2002 TARAEL
-2008 DHSQCHSRQEESRL
+2008 DRSQCHSRQEESRL
-2022 AEERDVLRERLEDAR
+2022 AEERDALRERLEDAR

-2058 SALKAECSVITAKRE
+2058 SALKAECSVITAKLE

-2080 QLEAEAEASRA
+2080 QLEAEAEASRG

-2111 RTLQRD
+2111 RSLQRD

-2131 SSTQRDTIQS
+2131 SSTHRDTIQS

-2155 LENECHRNA
+2155 LENECHRSA

-2189 ELEATVL
+2189 ELETTVL
-2196 NEREQ
+2196 SEREQ
-2201 ASRAGARQEAMQ
+2201 ASRAGARQEAVQ

-2219 QSENALL
+2219 QSESALL

-2237 SAKDKAVTDVH
+2237 SAKERAVTDVQ

-2332 EEEKARTLKD
+2332 EEEKLRTHKD
-2342 MDRLKGKLQE
+2342 MDRLRGKLQE

-2389 AASTGKAQTIKQ
+2389 AASTSKEQTIKQ

-2439 RSGSSPGEGVRN
+2439 LSGSSPGEGVRN
-2451 RLEDIVTNLQSGKM
+2451 RLEDIVTNLQSSKM

-2494 ELKSRSR
+2494 ELKGRSR

-2528 KLAEQKKSVDTR
+2528 KLSEQKKSVDTR

-2547 NTDLQKEMLKTLLKT
+2547 NTDLQKEMYRLKTLLKT
-2562 AKKQLREQGG
+2562 AKKQLREPGG
-2572 GQLDSP
+2572 GQLDSS

-2589 LEAESTIS
+2589 LEAESTVS

-2647 KRQLEEEVASLRR
+2647 KRQLEEEVSSLRR

-2717 SQRTQQEQRIRDLE
+2717 SQRAQLEQRIRDLE

-2736 LRSVQQDS
+2736 LRSIQQDS
-2744 LVQRDSSHTELERY
+2744 LVQRDSSNTELERY
-2758 KQLYSEELRLRKS
+2758 KQLYGEELRLRKS

-2796 SKSLLNSS
+2796 SKSLLTSS

-2809 LGGPALDVASLGTVG
+2809 LGGPALDMASLGSVG

-2878 TARMSPVGSASGSQN
+2878 SARMSPVGSASGSQN
-2893 LNLNVTL
+2893 LTPTL

>member
-16 PSETGSVLSAS
+16 TSETASVLSAS

-65 NRTALHIACACGH
+65 NRTALHIACSCGH
-78 RDVVQFLVESKVKLN
+78 TDAVQFLVESKVKLN

-116 LLLDHEADPNLVDI
+116 LLLEHEADPNLVDI

-137 LAARIPSLPVTLQL
+137 LAARIPSLPVALQL
-151 LEHSANINVQNK
+151 LEHSANINAQNK

-199 SALMIAAC
+199 SALMIVAC

-220 DADITVKDDKGWSSD
+220 DADIMVKDDKGWSSD

-246 SHLIIEHGTKRRSLQ
+246 SHLIIEHGTKRRALQ

-273 TSVLGS
+273 TSVLSS
-279 PGGIGAG
+279 PGGIVAG
-286 LALGG
+286 LPLGG

-299 GSSSAGAR
+299 GSSSAVAG
-307 KDTEDHSHTESI
+307 KDTEDNSHTDSI

-332 SSDDDDDDDD
+332 SSDDDD

-349 KQKVNLKQLI
+349 KQKVNLKKLI
-359 STTKREKVE
+359 STSKREKLEVKADRDADKSWS
-368 GGQSELKELPSGS
+368 GSESEPDSEDKGVNHPPLSRPLPSIS
-381 KLDVEGNE
+381 TSLQ
-389 SPEDESEEGEDDE
+389 PP
-402 GEDDDGEEEEEEEE
+402 
-416 EEGEDDD
+416 
-423 DDENDENED
+423 
-432 DEEDDDEEGDE
+432 
-443 QEETAVACETTGLPG
+443 VATPASLPH
-458 LPKTVAIGT
+458 PPQMSSTPFSSTHK
-467 TEQSEMANE
+467 
-476 NVYQPGW
+476 
-483 DMMEDSVS
+483 
-491 GDSPLKVRTY
+491 
-501 QEEEASEK
+501 EEA
-509 MDMKETI
+509 
-516 SEKMLFGGL
+516 L
-525 IPGILNLEDGCL
+525 
-537 VSAVSFEA
+537 
-545 RFSDEEDNKEAND
+545 
-558 SPSPPAEC
+558 
-566 ETSLPSVDRTS
+566 
-577 NRNPVESKNENQSDD
+577 
-592 DVWEDD
+592 
-598 DDEDEELLKTE
+598 
-609 KNILEVEPSQGTA
+609 
-622 IECDPQLLDETD
+622 
-634 DVPLGQN
+634 
-641 EGITDLDTSN
+641 
-651 LDVPSASPKSK
+651 
-662 AVTTADDDE
+662 
-671 DDWDDVDEE
+671 
-680 EEVQTKMPL
+680 
-689 NLFLTLLGQKEPES
+689 
-703 PEVSWESGSDK
+703 
-714 SDGMS
+714 
-719 EGDKES
+719 
-725 NMEMPNAE
+725 
-733 KDQNQEALVQDDNT
+733 
-747 SRASLEPIEH
+747 
-757 LSQSPLHEEPGCIDQ
+757 
-772 SDDSGAI
+772 
-779 PVSMIVGQS
+779 
-788 DEDQSI
+788 
-794 SQEHDSQVKQMQYD
+794 
-808 FASGSVKVSEIDQI
+808 
-822 SDVSDN
+822 
-828 ESLSEEYDVCINDAD
+828 
-843 LPQASYLSNSSPKCS
+843 
-858 ATSSPAQ
+858 
-865 FEKPLLM
+865 
-872 RSLSNSPKPLN
+872 
-883 AMSPVP
+883 
-889 TSPSPKHAP
+889 
-898 SPRQSAGLC
+898 
-907 HQHSTATSP
+907 
-916 QNSSS
+916 
-921 SNHSPSPLHCSP
+921 
-933 STPMIVHLDQD
+933 
-944 SQDMIKS
+944 
-951 TNPESPQH
+951 
-959 SSPDSQV
+959 
-966 EDDLSVE
+966 
-973 FADERSTEVI
+973 
-983 EPEPALQEEIPYTVI
+983 
-998 DEVDLTSDSDEDDG
+998 
-1012 EEQLEKLH
+1012 
-1020 EQNSVNKSVMEE
+1020 
-1032 RRSKHGSLQEEAST
+1032 T
-1046 EDEEEEDEREEP
+1046 EDEEEEDVEEEDDEREEL
-1058 EEMCEKAKDPQNG
+1058 EEMGEKSNVSQNG
-1071 GTSKEKRRDFLSELG
+1071 GTSSKDKRRDLLSELG
-1086 LEKEDENDDSPWDS
+1086 LEKDENDDSLWDS

-1106 PRKKQASAP
+1106 PRKKQASGLQ
-1115 HTPAK
+1115 TPAK
-1120 SHRSMSSI
+1120 SHKSMSSI
-1128 YEEYTEV
+1128 CVENTADFLYVPSFVRGGRDVNLLRSIGQPGGCRPMV
-1135 LRKDEDDEEEK
+1135 LRNDEDDVEEK

-1154 VKREIASVL
+1154 IKRETVSVL
-1163 SKLMDSKEANKKT
+1163 SKLMESNETNQKT

-1198 ASTTSKASKKFP
+1198 ASTTSKASKNFP
-1210 VHKLDEEPVFE
+1210 VHKLEGEPVFE
-1221 SPAASGLPITS
+1221 SPADSALPITPQQQ
-1232 EEQGVDTREHKEAS
+1232 EVETREHEEAS
-1246 PERNKPTTSSTTPLP
+1246 PERNKPPSSITQPLP
-1261 SPRSLNPNASSK
+1261 SPRSLNPNGSSK
-1273 PLPLPRLRLDSN
+1273 PRPLPRLRLDSN
-1285 QRPESEE
+1285 QRPDSEE
-1292 SDWDLETSSPAKMTN
+1292 SDWDTDNSSPAKTTK
-1307 SLPNVA
+1307 SLPNV
-1313 EPDTVNR
+1313 T
-1320 QEPKAEDVESEDSS
+1320 EPKAVHQQEPEADESENSSDSS
-1334 YASEDAAQARE
+1334 EKADQARE
-1345 ALQASSVDITRPSN
+1345 ALQTSSVNINKPSN
-1359 LEPLE
+1359 EPLK

-1373 QEEKADEIPWEER
+1373 QEEKTDEIPWEER

-1392 ENNKKETKSQYRN
+1392 ENDKKETKSQYKN
-1405 VAAELKER
+1405 VAAELKEK
-1413 FGELEHKEPL
+1413 FGELEHKEPG
-1423 SDLSEQEWK
+1423 DLLEQEWI
-1432 EDEQGDEEEKKELEK
+1432 ETQQDDEEEKK
-1447 EADDEDSS
+1447 DMDEDDSS
-1455 EEEGESIVRP
+1455 EEEGEPIVRP
-1465 IARARSAIL
+1465 MARARSAIL
-1474 LPIPEQRESSL
+1474 LPIPEQRESGL

-1498 VEVSDAELPSDQ
+1498 VEVSDTELPNDQ
-1510 HNPQII
+1510 HDPQII
-1516 PEALTDEAQEPENR
+1516 PESLTDEAQQPENR
-1530 TNNTEEPESGS
+1530 ADDTDHINEGANSESKENFQQESGS
-1541 KDKCPL
+1541 DVEEP
-1547 ESASEKEPEELHR
+1547 PEELQR
-1560 PTLLVENELQVP
+1560 PPLLAENELKIP
-1572 PKVLEVLS
+1572 PRILEVPS
-1580 SDSNKVDE
+1580 SDSGEVDE

-1593 RLEGNKEQLD
+1593 RLEGGKELTD
-1603 GMRGEQQPSALWDTR
+1603 DMRGGHLTSALWDT
-1618 GTRERGEL
+1618 GGSRERAEL
-1626 DQGEGKETDNNSGN
+1626 NLGKGKKIDTNFGN

-1646 GMADGRSLG
+1646 GMADSRSLG

-1663 HLTRSPRSTDR
+1663 HLTKSPRSTDR
-1674 ARPHGEEDEEEEK
+1674 APPHGEEDEKEEEK
-1687 KTVGSQARNLHV
+1687 KTVGSQTRNLCV

-1709 PATHHNGDLESVFD
+1709 PATRHNGDLGSVFD
-1723 DSTLSELSE
+1723 DSSLSELSE

-1741 RKKEQSTGEL
+1741 RKKEQNTGEL

-1768 EELETPVSGYHNAS
+1768 EELETPVSGYRNAS
-1782 LLFKQLDSSYL
+1782 QLFKQLDSSYL

-1825 TSRLEQERNEFKIL
+1825 TSQLEQERNELKIL
-1839 LDDIR
+1839 LDEIR

-1868 RQEQEKHQSALMLY
+1868 RQEQEKHQSAHMLY

-1897 AEAEECH
+1897 AEAEERH

-1929 DRDESQSLLSH
+1929 DRDESQRLLSH
-1940 ERSARALQEE
+1940 ERSARALHEE

-1955 LRKQQNIE
+1955 LRKQQDIE
-1963 KENLRNLNKSN
+1963 EENLRNLNKSN

-1991 QQNRAIQDELN
+1991 QQNRALQDELN
-2002 AARAEL
+2002 GTRAEL
-2008 DHSQCHSRQEESRL
+2008 DRSQCHSRQEESRL
-2022 AEERDVLRERLEDAR
+2022 SEERDALRERLEDTR

-2058 SALKAECSVITAKRE
+2058 SALKAECSVITAKLE

-2080 QLEAEAEASRA
+2080 QMEAEAEASRA

-2101 RCQASRTDAE
+2101 RCQASRTEAE

-2131 SSTQRDTIQS
+2131 SSAQRDTIQS

-2164 LTIAEKGVLL
+2164 LTIAEKAVLL

-2181 DQALAKLK
+2181 DQSQAKLK
-2189 ELEATVL
+2189 EQEATVL
-2196 NEREQ
+2196 SEREQ
-2201 ASRAGARQEAMQ
+2201 ASRAGAKLEAMQ

-2219 QSENALL
+2219 QSEGALL

-2280 SELRDQNYKL
+2280 GELREQNYKL
-2290 EQEKADRESSLR
+2290 EQEKDERETSLR

-2310 CLKKLSM
+2310 SLKKLSM

-2332 EEEKARTLKD
+2332 EEEKVRTLKD

-2365 QLKSSLDDKER
+2365 HLKSSLDDKER
-2376 EACSTAQKLEEAL
+2376 EACSIAQKLEEAL
-2389 AASTGKAQTIKQ
+2389 AASTGKEQTIRQ

-2426 IEVLQKGVQEGTV
+2426 IEALQKGVQDGAV
-2439 RSGSSPGEGVRN
+2439 VRN
-2451 RLEDIVTNLQSGKM
+2451 RLEDLVTNLQSSKM

-2487 SQALWEE
+2487 SQTLWEE

-2528 KLAEQKKSVDTR
+2528 KLGEQKKSVDTR

-2547 NTDLQKEMLKTLLKT
+2547 NTDLQKEMYRLKTLLKT
-2562 AKKQLREQGG
+2562 AKKQLRDQGG
-2572 GQLDSP
+2572 GQLDSTV
-2578 LGSFRGDMSHR
+2578 GSFRGDMSHR
-2589 LEAESTIS
+2589 LESESAFS
-2597 RMKTRVDELQSQYER
+2597 RMKTRMDELQSQYER
-2612 EASRCSRLEEVNRQ
+2612 EASRCSRMEEVNRQ
-2626 LKEKLSSVKSLSRS
+2626 LKEKLASVKSLSRS
-2640 HEQLERS
+2640 HEQMERS
-2647 KRQLEEEVASLRR
+2647 NRQLEEELAGLRR

-2717 SQRTQQEQRIRDLE
+2717 SQRAQQEQRIKDLE

-2736 LRSVQQDS
+2736 LRSIQQDS
-2744 LVQRDSSHTELERY
+2744 LVQRDSSRTELERY
-2758 KQLYSEELRLRKS
+2758 RQLYGEELRLRKS
-2771 LAAKLERSNERLA
+2771 LASKLERSNERLA

-2796 SKSLLNSS
+2796 SKSLLTSS
-2804 IVNGG
+2804 IVNGS
-2809 LGGPALDVASLGTVG
+2809 LGGPALDVASLGSVG

-2845 TVGESQSSRVE
+2845 TVGESQSNRVE

-2864 ELEKNISKELDYGG
+2864 ELEKNISKELDYVTGELEGG
-2878 TARMSPVGSASGSQN
+2878 SARLSPVGSASGSQN

-2900 EQPDPVSRA
+2900 EQKDPVSRA